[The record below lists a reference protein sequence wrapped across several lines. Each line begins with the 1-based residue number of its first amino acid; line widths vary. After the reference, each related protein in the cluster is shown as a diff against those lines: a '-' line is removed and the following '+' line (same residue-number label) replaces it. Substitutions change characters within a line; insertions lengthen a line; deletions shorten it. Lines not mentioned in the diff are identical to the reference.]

1 MADDY
6 LFKGIEAPSDSP
18 ADSFVDTVAAA
29 GGLVGAAF
37 VFSRTKRGARVLSKL
52 DPIIGQVERRL
63 SKITDDGANAI
74 TLSELEG
81 YANQALRGNFPKP
94 SSTVTADEQT
104 DILRD
109 TFNRTLNLQA
119 DAEKHLQGLYHS
131 QVIDSIATDFKDAGV
146 NQATI
151 DNMVDAINN
160 IVPSQRYDG
169 TVGFSERLKNTLRD
183 VVMDGDSEHAI
194 FDDTD
199 VALQAIQNLT
209 RKQSFEDWQSV
220 GGRGE
225 KITENFIDNQIRD
238 IGELLEKHQAKKT
251 GEIHDFALADF
262 VKQKQADAAIDNG
275 ALDVPIIS
283 RNGKRDIIDVDNA
296 LDKIRSDSRTAFLA
310 DLFENAKYNDSTKYV
325 DGEVSNT
332 PNLDKIKSEARG
344 IVGDTLFG
352 KLFGLDD
359 LSPRNQLGVD
369 VYSNVQ
375 FKLGMANFQKEGTLL
390 VRNRDKL
397 YRQDLTTGKM
407 EQMDISGYNWHS
419 ANDDIVHHSRIM
431 SQYGVQQEKTNWA
444 QLGRSEGA
452 KRLTDVD
459 GDNLYALR
467 NTNIY
472 QLSESEL
479 SALGRRAYSH
489 ARAVQS
495 IDIDLEKNTEK
506 IVLDLAAS
514 KEGIKKDTLSKIRD
528 VYHAKSES
536 AKRRILRNIYV
547 DQVDNLDLLSVVKA
561 ASDGKKINARLRD
574 DGIGIGSEALYKI
587 KSVEETI
594 NEAVVK
600 NAVDSLGKTQAEA
613 YAKIDSLNISPGE
626 KQKLK
631 DMYTLEKYKKESGI
645 NVIKDRHNFN
655 RYKQDIGSAVFK
667 KIQDTLDD
675 SPEAD
680 RILGHY
686 LGNSKDIHYD
696 YGKKGNAAAPVL
708 ARKSLDVKKIIT
720 SWNSGDLNGLMQGI
734 SDSAKG
740 LFANSKL
747 SQTTWL
753 GKITGGHLDFSNN
766 STANDLSVAG
776 STLYKMV
783 SRLSGGLNMLDPGA
797 FTGVVNNWLTRG
809 IAQFI
814 NIGHGLG
821 LHENATR
828 SSLEIIDKLLF
839 KRVLPASFL
848 YTQLDWADDT
858 FNLNENFQTG
868 LANIDLGF
876 RKFTDATGLTD
887 AFKLAKMANPMAQ
900 YISGDYRPYQSYEE
914 RLDYYQNGKD
924 PIRAGR
930 YWVWGSSNEFRG
942 SSISYWED
950 NSLKLAKSDYKTEG
964 IYGGYFNKWMHSP
977 IPTLSNP
984 LSPLIYAL
992 NPYWLEEMHSEDRP
1006 YLESGPLFESNTL
1019 QGLILNP
1026 TLGEIIK
1033 PKKKY
1038 HEDRMWF
1045 GRDVKAVMYHM
1056 NQQIQEQSQDTRYL
1070 IFQNG
1075 RLGVYDF
1082 TAFDHTTD
1090 NEYVQS
1096 SDQQYSQQA
1105 PMYASAADYVKY
1117 INPDGTVNP
1126 EVASLQPVT
1135 SGTGS
1140 AISAMNNA
1148 IYSGSS
1154 PYTNPN
1160 GMYIQQRVRRGRSKG
1175 SLEEILNN
1183 ADLYNNLMNSNGGR
1197 DYLDELQTTSRLL
1210 TGIYGYIGSSVF
1222 GRDESKFIANAGDI
1236 DSFTRQFWDAGVGGL
1251 GGETAEIGRRFLP
1264 EFSRRRRVNPLM
1276 NTMADQH
1283 AWLPEK
1289 FYMGD
1294 AYCISKNTMVE
1305 VGNLDYLA
1313 ADEVIENKSVITDH
1327 TGQNTIV
1334 NKIVCRKIELKEKV
1348 YSIKVNSLFAFNY
1361 EFSENHPLLITEST
1375 NNTTKEL
1382 SDYSLSYYNKANII
1396 LNALKRGINSKKILA
1411 DIVNISIN
1419 DVCQLW
1425 KRMAQDDL
1433 IFDYKLDKYNIYLKN
1448 YKLYDINLL
1457 KNRLS
1462 WKKAKDVKVGNYVA
1476 YPIPES
1482 KDEEIVIDLGLLIPE
1497 YISTEKY
1504 IYTSKVRNKQFIEIY
1519 EYLENNGVPTFKR
1532 GERKLLLEKMGW
1544 NDKVYENVQAKF
1556 RNKKILKRIPRKFV
1570 LTKQI
1575 CYAFGL
1581 YLAEG
1586 WNNGCW
1592 VGMAHN
1598 VNERDY
1604 AYNAFLGFKQIDPYI
1619 SFSFKRTDKTNGAY
1633 SGFGSSVIA
1642 ELLNK
1647 LFNKGAYNKKMP
1659 EFFWNAKEECV
1670 LGLLEGYICG
1680 DGCNLITK
1688 SGYGSEIEKIS
1699 VSSCNKKLLYQVR
1712 KLLLRFNIVG
1722 SINIHNKEPKKN
1734 KINKYIVTSGIAY
1747 TLSIR
1752 GKKASILSELLFGKS
1767 LLPINNKA
1775 KESSHYY
1782 INNGYLYLRIEDIKE
1797 IDTVKEVY
1805 GYQVNQNNSF
1815 CVVGF
1820 ATHNT
1825 KVING
1830 EARLPGA
1837 GYEAINQ
1844 LHPDQFASDGYGAI
1858 DRYKI
1863 LADIAPNSPEYKYW
1877 KQIVKMMNSDEAKK
1891 VLQDTEEMVKHQG
1904 KKHDFF
1910 NYKFLGKTTVSQDGH
1925 IEEVLSNGKFK
1936 IAGDD
1941 RLYQIAGVKFKE
1953 NGFMSKQQLL
1963 QVIQPGQRVTMRIDD
1978 EERTDNPDAPQA
1990 PIRAALFLNGENI
2003 SDTLREVGLAEYD
2016 MDDSSAAGAYANYNT
2031 FGRIFGSAA
2040 ELVTHAQIPILHSQF
2055 MRINDPLEEYRS
2067 DQLYGSGFAS
2077 WEDIVDTMLVP
2088 TFEQSK
2094 TSFVKDLVA
2103 DSAYRYYKGINS
2115 RALDNV
2121 SKSRLAVAKFASTY
2135 LDGPALAGEITGR
2148 FTFVGANAVE
2158 RKEKLSRAFRFA
2170 GNAFAM
2176 TTSTDDPMYATY
2188 AWGRMG
2194 YDIGSH
2200 LNLFDKF
2207 ISDESSIG
2215 RFAEHLFGSVDNKGI
2230 ESLVDF
2236 AKRTRASRML
2246 QAAAF
2251 AGTGLAIAL
2260 AKNNPITEAL
2270 GIDHVYTPD
2279 NVEKRWDTE
2288 EYFDRLRYIKYMGL
2302 YEAAKEKAKAEEG
2315 VDVDKLYQHQ
2325 EALRAEMDGDVSIT
2339 DMMASVLTSGTPS
2352 NDPLAQWI
2360 NKKFG
2365 RLSED
2370 MTTLVAGEWT
2380 EQAIMYH
2387 QVAEST
2393 VYALNKD
2400 SEYSDII
2407 RALPSTEKEY
2417 FVEFAKVTNEKQR
2430 RAILRNVSPSLAK
2443 ALRLVWYQEET
2454 ETESNE
2460 SYFTTHNLP
2469 GPLWQGWEASSNLED
2484 IKAKVIYNEGMQFA
2498 DFGIYSSTYEDPEVI
2513 NAPNIENIRNGDDP
2527 ITVRAKINTVLS
2539 GIGLTEKQIQVNPT
2553 QQDSI
2558 IDIVTNV
2565 TSVLGYKID
2574 KALSFL

>member
-37 VFSRTKRGARVLSKL
+37 AFSRTKRGARVLSKL

-94 SSTVTADEQT
+94 SSVVTADKQT
-104 DILRD
+104 DIIRD
-109 TFNRTLNLQA
+109 TANRILNLQA
-119 DAEKHLQGLYHS
+119 DAEKYSQNLYHA
-131 QVIDSIATDFKDAGV
+131 QVIDSIATDFKDVGV

-151 DNMVDAINN
+151 DNMVDAINS

-169 TVGFSERLKNTLRD
+169 SLGFSERLKNTLRD
-183 VVMDGDSEHAI
+183 VVMDGESEHAA
-194 FDDTD
+194 FNDTD
-199 VALQAIQNLT
+199 VALRAIQNLT
-209 RKQSFEDWQSV
+209 RKESLADWQSV

-225 KITENFIDNQIRD
+225 KIVDNFIENQIRD
-238 IGELLEKHQAKKT
+238 AGELLAKHQAKKT
-251 GEIHDFALADF
+251 GEVHDFALADYLKE
-262 VKQKQADAAIDNG
+262 KQVNASIDEG
-275 ALDVPIIS
+275 ALDVPIVS
-283 RNGKRDIIDVDNA
+283 RNGKRDIIDIDNA
-296 LDKIRSDSRTAFLA
+296 LDKIRSNDRTAFLA
-310 DLFENAKYNDSTKYV
+310 DLLENAKYNDSTKYV
-325 DGEVSNT
+325 DGEILNT

-344 IVGDTLFG
+344 IVGDTLVG

-369 VYSNVQ
+369 VYSNAQ

-407 EQMDISGYNWHS
+407 EEMDISGYNWQS
-419 ANDDIVHHSRIM
+419 ANDDIVHYGRLM
-431 SQYGVQQEKTNWA
+431 NQYGVQQEKTNWA

-459 GDNLYALR
+459 GNNLYALR
-467 NTNIY
+467 NIDIN

-536 AKRRILRNIYV
+536 AKRRILRDIDV
-547 DQVDNLDLLSVVKA
+547 DQVDNLDLLSVTKA
-561 ASDGKKINARLRD
+561 AHDGKKINARLRD

-587 KSVEETI
+587 KSVEETV

-631 DMYTLEKYKKESGI
+631 DMYTIEKYKKESGI

-655 RYKQDIGSAVFK
+655 RDKQDIGSAVFD
-667 KIQDTLDD
+667 KIQKTLGD

-686 LGNSKDIHYD
+686 LGNGKDIHFD
-696 YGKKGNAAAPVL
+696 FGKKGNAAAPVL

-720 SWNSGDLNGLMQGI
+720 SWNSGDLNGIMQGI

-747 SQTTWL
+747 SQTTFL

-766 STANDLSVAG
+766 TTGNDLSVAG
-776 STLYKMV
+776 AYLYKMGH
-783 SRLSGGLNMLDPGA
+783 RLSGGLNMLDPGA

-887 AFKLAKMANPMAQ
+887 AFKLAKMANPIAQ

-1082 TAFDHTTD
+1082 TAFDHPTD

-1096 SDQQYSQQA
+1096 GDQQYAPQA

-1160 GMYIQQRVRRGRSKG
+1160 GMYIQQRVRRGKPKG

-1294 AYCISKNTMVE
+1294 AY
-1305 VGNLDYLA
+1305 
-1313 ADEVIENKSVITDH
+1313 
-1327 TGQNTIV
+1327 
-1334 NKIVCRKIELKEKV
+1334 
-1348 YSIKVNSLFAFNY
+1348 
-1361 EFSENHPLLITEST
+1361 
-1375 NNTTKEL
+1375 
-1382 SDYSLSYYNKANII
+1382 
-1396 LNALKRGINSKKILA
+1396 
-1411 DIVNISIN
+1411 
-1419 DVCQLW
+1419 
-1425 KRMAQDDL
+1425 
-1433 IFDYKLDKYNIYLKN
+1433 
-1448 YKLYDINLL
+1448 
-1457 KNRLS
+1457 
-1462 WKKAKDVKVGNYVA
+1462 
-1476 YPIPES
+1476 
-1482 KDEEIVIDLGLLIPE
+1482 
-1497 YISTEKY
+1497 
-1504 IYTSKVRNKQFIEIY
+1504 
-1519 EYLENNGVPTFKR
+1519 
-1532 GERKLLLEKMGW
+1532 
-1544 NDKVYENVQAKF
+1544 
-1556 RNKKILKRIPRKFV
+1556 
-1570 LTKQI
+1570 
-1575 CYAFGL
+1575 
-1581 YLAEG
+1581 
-1586 WNNGCW
+1586 
-1592 VGMAHN
+1592 
-1598 VNERDY
+1598 
-1604 AYNAFLGFKQIDPYI
+1604 
-1619 SFSFKRTDKTNGAY
+1619 
-1633 SGFGSSVIA
+1633 
-1642 ELLNK
+1642 
-1647 LFNKGAYNKKMP
+1647 
-1659 EFFWNAKEECV
+1659 
-1670 LGLLEGYICG
+1670 
-1680 DGCNLITK
+1680 
-1688 SGYGSEIEKIS
+1688 
-1699 VSSCNKKLLYQVR
+1699 
-1712 KLLLRFNIVG
+1712 
-1722 SINIHNKEPKKN
+1722 
-1734 KINKYIVTSGIAY
+1734 
-1747 TLSIR
+1747 
-1752 GKKASILSELLFGKS
+1752 
-1767 LLPINNKA
+1767 
-1775 KESSHYY
+1775 
-1782 INNGYLYLRIEDIKE
+1782 
-1797 IDTVKEVY
+1797 
-1805 GYQVNQNNSF
+1805 
-1815 CVVGF
+1815 
-1820 ATHNT
+1820 T

-2176 TTSTDDPMYATY
+2176 ATSTDDPMYATY

-2230 ESLVDF
+2230 ESLVNF

-2270 GIDHVYTPD
+2270 GLDHVYTPD

-2370 MTTLVAGEWT
+2370 MTTLAAGEWT

-2553 QQDSI
+2553 QQDGI

>member
-37 VFSRTKRGARVLSKL
+37 AFSRTKRGARVLSKL

-94 SSTVTADEQT
+94 SSTVTADKQT
-104 DILRD
+104 DIIRD
-109 TFNRTLNLQA
+109 TANRILNLQA
-119 DAEKHLQGLYHS
+119 DAEKYSQNLYHA
-131 QVIDSIATDFKDAGV
+131 QVIDTIATDFKDAGV

-151 DNMVDAINN
+151 DNMVDAINS
-160 IVPSQRYDG
+160 IALSQRYDG
-169 TVGFSERLKNTLRD
+169 SLGFSERLKNTLRD
-183 VVMDGDSEHAI
+183 VVMDGESEHAA

-199 VALQAIQNLT
+199 VALRAIQNLT
-209 RKQSFEDWQSV
+209 RKESLADWQSV
-220 GGRGE
+220 GSRGE
-225 KITENFIDNQIRD
+225 KIVDNFIENQIRD
-238 IGELLEKHQAKKT
+238 AGELLSKHQAKKT
-251 GEIHDFALADF
+251 GEVHDFALADYLKE
-262 VKQKQADAAIDNG
+262 KQVNASIDEG
-275 ALDVPIIS
+275 ALDVPIVS
-283 RNGKRDIIDVDNA
+283 RNGKRDIIDIDNA
-296 LDKIRSDSRTAFLA
+296 LNKIRSNDRTAFLA
-310 DLFENAKYNDSTKYV
+310 DLLENAKYNDSTKYV
-325 DGEVSNT
+325 DGEILNT

-344 IVGDTLFG
+344 IVGDTLVG

-369 VYSNVQ
+369 VYSNAQ
-375 FKLGMANFQKEGTLL
+375 FKLGMANFQKESTLL

-407 EQMDISGYNWHS
+407 EEMDISGYNWQS
-419 ANDDIVHHSRIM
+419 ANDDIVHYGRLM
-431 SQYGVQQEKTNWA
+431 NQYGVQQEKTNWA

-459 GDNLYALR
+459 GNNLYALR
-467 NTNIY
+467 NIDIN

-536 AKRRILRNIYV
+536 AKRRILRDIDV
-547 DQVDNLDLLSVVKA
+547 DQVDNLDLLSVTKA
-561 ASDGKKINARLRD
+561 AHDGKKINARLRD

-587 KSVEETI
+587 KSVEETV

-631 DMYTLEKYKKESGI
+631 DMYTIEKYKKESGI

-655 RYKQDIGSAVFK
+655 RDKQDIGSAVFD
-667 KIQDTLDD
+667 KIQKTLDD

-686 LGNSKDIHYD
+686 LGNGKDIHFD
-696 YGKKGNAAAPVL
+696 FGKKGNAAAPVL

-720 SWNSGDLNGLMQGI
+720 SWNSGDLNGIMQGI

-747 SQTTWL
+747 SQTTFL

-766 STANDLSVAG
+766 TTGNDLSVAG
-776 STLYKMV
+776 AYLYKMGH
-783 SRLSGGLNMLDPGA
+783 RLSGGLNMLDPGA

-1082 TAFDHTTD
+1082 TAFDHPTA

-1096 SDQQYSQQA
+1096 GDQQYASQA

-1160 GMYIQQRVRRGRSKG
+1160 GMYIQQRVRRGRPKG

-1294 AYCISKNTMVE
+1294 AY
-1305 VGNLDYLA
+1305 
-1313 ADEVIENKSVITDH
+1313 
-1327 TGQNTIV
+1327 
-1334 NKIVCRKIELKEKV
+1334 
-1348 YSIKVNSLFAFNY
+1348 
-1361 EFSENHPLLITEST
+1361 
-1375 NNTTKEL
+1375 
-1382 SDYSLSYYNKANII
+1382 
-1396 LNALKRGINSKKILA
+1396 
-1411 DIVNISIN
+1411 
-1419 DVCQLW
+1419 
-1425 KRMAQDDL
+1425 
-1433 IFDYKLDKYNIYLKN
+1433 
-1448 YKLYDINLL
+1448 
-1457 KNRLS
+1457 
-1462 WKKAKDVKVGNYVA
+1462 
-1476 YPIPES
+1476 
-1482 KDEEIVIDLGLLIPE
+1482 
-1497 YISTEKY
+1497 
-1504 IYTSKVRNKQFIEIY
+1504 
-1519 EYLENNGVPTFKR
+1519 
-1532 GERKLLLEKMGW
+1532 
-1544 NDKVYENVQAKF
+1544 
-1556 RNKKILKRIPRKFV
+1556 
-1570 LTKQI
+1570 
-1575 CYAFGL
+1575 
-1581 YLAEG
+1581 
-1586 WNNGCW
+1586 
-1592 VGMAHN
+1592 
-1598 VNERDY
+1598 
-1604 AYNAFLGFKQIDPYI
+1604 
-1619 SFSFKRTDKTNGAY
+1619 
-1633 SGFGSSVIA
+1633 
-1642 ELLNK
+1642 
-1647 LFNKGAYNKKMP
+1647 
-1659 EFFWNAKEECV
+1659 
-1670 LGLLEGYICG
+1670 
-1680 DGCNLITK
+1680 
-1688 SGYGSEIEKIS
+1688 
-1699 VSSCNKKLLYQVR
+1699 
-1712 KLLLRFNIVG
+1712 
-1722 SINIHNKEPKKN
+1722 
-1734 KINKYIVTSGIAY
+1734 
-1747 TLSIR
+1747 
-1752 GKKASILSELLFGKS
+1752 
-1767 LLPINNKA
+1767 
-1775 KESSHYY
+1775 
-1782 INNGYLYLRIEDIKE
+1782 
-1797 IDTVKEVY
+1797 
-1805 GYQVNQNNSF
+1805 
-1815 CVVGF
+1815 
-1820 ATHNT
+1820 T

-1910 NYKFLGKTTVSQDGH
+1910 NYKFLGKTTISQDGH

-2067 DQLYGSGFAS
+2067 DQLYGSGFSS
-2077 WEDIVDTMLVP
+2077 WEDIIDTMLVP

-2115 RALDNV
+2115 RTLDNV

-2176 TTSTDDPMYATY
+2176 ATSTDDPMYATY

-2207 ISDESSIG
+2207 VSDESSIG

-2230 ESLVDF
+2230 ESLVNF

-2251 AGTGLAIAL
+2251 AGTGLAITL

-2270 GIDHVYTPD
+2270 GLDHVYTPD

-2370 MTTLVAGEWT
+2370 MTTLAAGEWT

-2553 QQDSI
+2553 QQDGI

>member
-37 VFSRTKRGARVLSKL
+37 AFSRTKRGARVLSKL

-94 SSTVTADEQT
+94 SSVVTADKQT
-104 DILRD
+104 DIIRD
-109 TFNRTLNLQA
+109 TANRILNLQA
-119 DAEKHLQGLYHS
+119 DAEKYSQNLYHA

-151 DNMVDAINN
+151 DNMVDAINS

-169 TVGFSERLKNTLRD
+169 SLGFSERLKNTLRD
-183 VVMDGDSEHAI
+183 VVMDGESEHAA
-194 FDDTD
+194 FNDTD
-199 VALQAIQNLT
+199 VALRAIQNLT
-209 RKQSFEDWQSV
+209 RKESLADWQSV

-225 KITENFIDNQIRD
+225 KIVDNFIENQIRD
-238 IGELLEKHQAKKT
+238 AGELLAKHQAKKT
-251 GEIHDFALADF
+251 GEVHDFALADYLKE
-262 VKQKQADAAIDNG
+262 KQVNASIDEG
-275 ALDVPIIS
+275 TLDVPIVS
-283 RNGKRDIIDVDNA
+283 RNGKRDIIDIDNA
-296 LDKIRSDSRTAFLA
+296 LDKIRSNDRTAFLA
-310 DLFENAKYNDSTKYV
+310 DLLENAKYNDSTKYV
-325 DGEVSNT
+325 DGEILNT

-344 IVGDTLFG
+344 IVGDTLVG

-359 LSPRNQLGVD
+359 LSPRNQLGID
-369 VYSNVQ
+369 VYSNAQ

-407 EQMDISGYNWHS
+407 EEMDISGYNWQS
-419 ANDDIVHHSRIM
+419 ANDDIVHYGRLM
-431 SQYGVQQEKTNWA
+431 NQYGVQQEKTNWA

-459 GDNLYALR
+459 GNNLYALR
-467 NTNIY
+467 NINID
-472 QLSESEL
+472 QLNESEL

-528 VYHAKSES
+528 VYNAKSES
-536 AKRRILRNIYV
+536 AKRRILRDIDV

-587 KSVEETI
+587 KSVEETV

-631 DMYTLEKYKKESGI
+631 DMYTIEKYKKESGI

-655 RYKQDIGSAVFK
+655 RDKQDIGSAVFD
-667 KIQDTLDD
+667 KIQRTLDD

-686 LGNSKDIHYD
+686 LGNGKDIHFD
-696 YGKKGNAAAPVL
+696 FGKKGNAAAPVL

-720 SWNSGDLNGLMQGI
+720 SWNSGDLNGIMQGI

-747 SQTTWL
+747 SQTTFL
-753 GKITGGHLDFSNN
+753 GKLTGGHLDFSNN
-766 STANDLSVAG
+766 TTGNDLSVAG
-776 STLYKMV
+776 AYLYKMGH
-783 SRLSGGLNMLDPGA
+783 RLSGGLNMLDPGA

-809 IAQFI
+809 IAQFV

-1082 TAFDHTTD
+1082 TAFDHPTA

-1096 SDQQYSQQA
+1096 GDQQYAPQA

-1117 INPDGTVNP
+1117 INPDGTVSP

-1160 GMYIQQRVRRGRSKG
+1160 GMYIQQRVRRGRPKG

-1276 NTMADQH
+1276 NTMAEQYP
-1283 AWLPEK
+1283 WLPEK
-1289 FYMGD
+1289 YILGD
-1294 AYCISKNTMVE
+1294 AYTKLIS
-1305 VGNLDYLA
+1305 
-1313 ADEVIENKSVITDH
+1313 
-1327 TGQNTIV
+1327 
-1334 NKIVCRKIELKEKV
+1334 
-1348 YSIKVNSLFAFNY
+1348 
-1361 EFSENHPLLITEST
+1361 
-1375 NNTTKEL
+1375 
-1382 SDYSLSYYNKANII
+1382 
-1396 LNALKRGINSKKILA
+1396 
-1411 DIVNISIN
+1411 
-1419 DVCQLW
+1419 
-1425 KRMAQDDL
+1425 
-1433 IFDYKLDKYNIYLKN
+1433 
-1448 YKLYDINLL
+1448 
-1457 KNRLS
+1457 
-1462 WKKAKDVKVGNYVA
+1462 
-1476 YPIPES
+1476 
-1482 KDEEIVIDLGLLIPE
+1482 
-1497 YISTEKY
+1497 
-1504 IYTSKVRNKQFIEIY
+1504 
-1519 EYLENNGVPTFKR
+1519 
-1532 GERKLLLEKMGW
+1532 
-1544 NDKVYENVQAKF
+1544 
-1556 RNKKILKRIPRKFV
+1556 
-1570 LTKQI
+1570 
-1575 CYAFGL
+1575 
-1581 YLAEG
+1581 
-1586 WNNGCW
+1586 
-1592 VGMAHN
+1592 
-1598 VNERDY
+1598 
-1604 AYNAFLGFKQIDPYI
+1604 
-1619 SFSFKRTDKTNGAY
+1619 
-1633 SGFGSSVIA
+1633 
-1642 ELLNK
+1642 
-1647 LFNKGAYNKKMP
+1647 
-1659 EFFWNAKEECV
+1659 
-1670 LGLLEGYICG
+1670 
-1680 DGCNLITK
+1680 
-1688 SGYGSEIEKIS
+1688 
-1699 VSSCNKKLLYQVR
+1699 
-1712 KLLLRFNIVG
+1712 
-1722 SINIHNKEPKKN
+1722 
-1734 KINKYIVTSGIAY
+1734 
-1747 TLSIR
+1747 
-1752 GKKASILSELLFGKS
+1752 
-1767 LLPINNKA
+1767 
-1775 KESSHYY
+1775 
-1782 INNGYLYLRIEDIKE
+1782 
-1797 IDTVKEVY
+1797 
-1805 GYQVNQNNSF
+1805 
-1815 CVVGF
+1815 
-1820 ATHNT
+1820 
-1825 KVING
+1825 G

-1844 LHPDQFASDGYGAI
+1844 LHPDQFGAYSAI

-2067 DQLYGSGFAS
+2067 DQLYGSGFSS
-2077 WEDIVDTMLVP
+2077 WEDIIDTMLVP

-2176 TTSTDDPMYATY
+2176 ATSTDDPMYATY

-2207 ISDESSIG
+2207 VSDESSIG

-2270 GIDHVYTPD
+2270 GLDHVYTPD

-2370 MTTLVAGEWT
+2370 MTTLAAGEWT

-2553 QQDSI
+2553 QQDGI

>member
-37 VFSRTKRGARVLSKL
+37 AFSRTKRGARVLSKL
-52 DPIIGQVERRL
+52 DPTIGQVERRL

-94 SSTVTADEQT
+94 SSVVTADKQT
-104 DILRD
+104 DIIRD
-109 TFNRTLNLQA
+109 TANRILNLQA
-119 DAEKHLQGLYHS
+119 DAEKYSQNLYHA
-131 QVIDSIATDFKDAGV
+131 QVVDSIATDFKDAGV

-151 DNMVDAINN
+151 DNMVDAINS
-160 IVPSQRYDG
+160 IAPSQRYDG
-169 TVGFSERLKNTLRD
+169 SLGFSERLKNTLRD
-183 VVMDGDSEHAI
+183 VVMDGESEHAT

-199 VALQAIQNLT
+199 VALRAIQNLE
-209 RKQSFEDWQSV
+209 RKSSLEDWQSV

-225 KITENFIDNQIRD
+225 KIVENFIENQIRD
-238 IGELLEKHQAKKT
+238 AGELLAKHQAKKT
-251 GEIHDFALADF
+251 GEIHDFALADYLKE
-262 VKQKQADAAIDNG
+262 KQVNASIDEG
-275 ALDVPIIS
+275 ALDVPIVS
-283 RNGKRDIIDVDNA
+283 RNGKRDIIDIDNA
-296 LDKIRSDSRTAFLA
+296 LDKVRSNDRTAFLA
-310 DLFENAKYNDSTKYV
+310 DLLENAKYNDSTKYV
-325 DGEVSNT
+325 DGEILNT

-344 IVGDTLFG
+344 IVGDTLVG

-369 VYSNVQ
+369 VYSNAQ

-407 EQMDISGYNWHS
+407 EEMDISGYNWQS
-419 ANDDIVHHSRIM
+419 ANDDIVHYGRLM
-431 SQYGVQQEKTNWA
+431 NQYGVQQEKTNWA

-459 GDNLYALR
+459 GNNLYALR
-467 NTNIY
+467 NIDINH
-472 QLSESEL
+472 LNESEL

-536 AKRRILRNIYV
+536 AKRRILRDIDV
-547 DQVDNLDLLSVVKA
+547 DQVDNLDLLSVTKA
-561 ASDGKKINARLRD
+561 AHDGKKINARLRD

-587 KSVEETI
+587 KSVEETV

-631 DMYTLEKYKKESGI
+631 DMYTIEKYKKESGI

-655 RYKQDIGSAVFK
+655 RDKQDIGSAVFD
-667 KIQDTLDD
+667 KIQRTLGD

-686 LGNSKDIHYD
+686 LGNGKDIHFD
-696 YGKKGNAAAPVL
+696 FGKKGNAAAPVL

-720 SWNSGDLNGLMQGI
+720 SWNSGDLDGIMQGI

-747 SQTTWL
+747 SQTTFL
-753 GKITGGHLDFSNN
+753 GKITDGHLDFSNN
-766 STANDLSVAG
+766 TTGNDLSIAG
-776 STLYKMV
+776 AYLYKMGH
-783 SRLSGGLNMLDPGA
+783 RLSGGLNMLDPGA

-809 IAQFI
+809 IAQFV

-1082 TAFDHTTD
+1082 TAFDHPTA

-1096 SDQQYSQQA
+1096 SDQQYAPQA

-1135 SGTGS
+1135 SGSGS

-1160 GMYIQQRVRRGRSKG
+1160 GMYIQQRVRRGRPKG

-1294 AYCISKNTMVE
+1294 AY
-1305 VGNLDYLA
+1305 
-1313 ADEVIENKSVITDH
+1313 
-1327 TGQNTIV
+1327 
-1334 NKIVCRKIELKEKV
+1334 
-1348 YSIKVNSLFAFNY
+1348 
-1361 EFSENHPLLITEST
+1361 
-1375 NNTTKEL
+1375 
-1382 SDYSLSYYNKANII
+1382 
-1396 LNALKRGINSKKILA
+1396 
-1411 DIVNISIN
+1411 
-1419 DVCQLW
+1419 
-1425 KRMAQDDL
+1425 
-1433 IFDYKLDKYNIYLKN
+1433 
-1448 YKLYDINLL
+1448 
-1457 KNRLS
+1457 
-1462 WKKAKDVKVGNYVA
+1462 
-1476 YPIPES
+1476 
-1482 KDEEIVIDLGLLIPE
+1482 
-1497 YISTEKY
+1497 
-1504 IYTSKVRNKQFIEIY
+1504 
-1519 EYLENNGVPTFKR
+1519 
-1532 GERKLLLEKMGW
+1532 
-1544 NDKVYENVQAKF
+1544 
-1556 RNKKILKRIPRKFV
+1556 
-1570 LTKQI
+1570 
-1575 CYAFGL
+1575 
-1581 YLAEG
+1581 
-1586 WNNGCW
+1586 
-1592 VGMAHN
+1592 
-1598 VNERDY
+1598 
-1604 AYNAFLGFKQIDPYI
+1604 
-1619 SFSFKRTDKTNGAY
+1619 
-1633 SGFGSSVIA
+1633 
-1642 ELLNK
+1642 
-1647 LFNKGAYNKKMP
+1647 
-1659 EFFWNAKEECV
+1659 
-1670 LGLLEGYICG
+1670 
-1680 DGCNLITK
+1680 
-1688 SGYGSEIEKIS
+1688 
-1699 VSSCNKKLLYQVR
+1699 
-1712 KLLLRFNIVG
+1712 
-1722 SINIHNKEPKKN
+1722 
-1734 KINKYIVTSGIAY
+1734 
-1747 TLSIR
+1747 
-1752 GKKASILSELLFGKS
+1752 
-1767 LLPINNKA
+1767 
-1775 KESSHYY
+1775 
-1782 INNGYLYLRIEDIKE
+1782 
-1797 IDTVKEVY
+1797 
-1805 GYQVNQNNSF
+1805 
-1815 CVVGF
+1815 
-1820 ATHNT
+1820 T

-1990 PIRAALFLNGENI
+1990 PIRAAVFLNGENI

-2103 DSAYRYYKGINS
+2103 DSAYRYYKGLNS
-2115 RALDNV
+2115 RALDNA

-2176 TTSTDDPMYATY
+2176 ATSTDDPMYATY

-2270 GIDHVYTPD
+2270 GLDHVYTPD

-2370 MTTLVAGEWT
+2370 MTTLAAGEWT

-2553 QQDSI
+2553 QQDGI

>member
-37 VFSRTKRGARVLSKL
+37 AFSRTKRGARVLSKL

-94 SSTVTADEQT
+94 SSVVTADKQT
-104 DILRD
+104 DIIRD

-119 DAEKHLQGLYHS
+119 DAEKYLQGLYHS
-131 QVIDSIATDFKDAGV
+131 QVIDSIATYFKDAGV

-194 FDDTD
+194 FNDTD

-238 IGELLEKHQAKKT
+238 IGELLEKHQVKKT

-275 ALDVPIIS
+275 ALDVPIVS

-296 LDKIRSDSRTAFLA
+296 LYKIRSDSRTAFLA
-310 DLFENAKYNDSTKYV
+310 NLFENAKYNDSTKYV
-325 DGEVSNT
+325 DGEVLNT

-344 IVGDTLFG
+344 IVSDTLFG
-352 KLFGLDD
+352 KLFGLND

-369 VYSNVQ
+369 VYSNAQ

-407 EQMDISGYNWHS
+407 EQIDISGYNWHS

-444 QLGRSEGA
+444 QFGRSEGA

-459 GDNLYALR
+459 GNNLYALR
-467 NTNIY
+467 NTNID

-479 SALGRRAYSH
+479 SALGRRAYSY

-536 AKRRILRNIYV
+536 AKRRILRNIDV

-587 KSVEETI
+587 KSVEETV

-655 RYKQDIGSAVFK
+655 RDKQDIGSAVFK

-720 SWNSGDLNGLMQGI
+720 SLNSGDLNGLMQGI

-797 FTGVVNNWLTRG
+797 LTGVVNNVATRTVARVLT
-809 IAQFI
+809 F
-814 NIGHGLG
+814 GHGLG
-821 LHENATR
+821 LHENASR
-828 SSLEIIDKLLF
+828 SSLELIDKLLF

-1075 RLGVYDF
+1075 RLGVYNF
-1082 TAFDHTTD
+1082 TAFDHPTD

-1096 SDQQYSQQA
+1096 GDQQYSQQA

-1140 AISAMNNA
+1140 TISAMNNA

-1160 GMYIQQRVRRGRSKG
+1160 GMYIQQRVRRGRPKG

-1222 GRDESKFIANAGDI
+1222 GRDESKFIVNAGDI

-1289 FYMGD
+1289 FFVGGD
-1294 AYCISKNTMVE
+1294 P
-1305 VGNLDYLA
+1305 
-1313 ADEVIENKSVITDH
+1313 
-1327 TGQNTIV
+1327 
-1334 NKIVCRKIELKEKV
+1334 
-1348 YSIKVNSLFAFNY
+1348 F
-1361 EFSENHPLLITEST
+1361 
-1375 NNTTKEL
+1375 
-1382 SDYSLSYYNKANII
+1382 
-1396 LNALKRGINSKKILA
+1396 
-1411 DIVNISIN
+1411 
-1419 DVCQLW
+1419 
-1425 KRMAQDDL
+1425 
-1433 IFDYKLDKYNIYLKN
+1433 
-1448 YKLYDINLL
+1448 
-1457 KNRLS
+1457 
-1462 WKKAKDVKVGNYVA
+1462 
-1476 YPIPES
+1476 
-1482 KDEEIVIDLGLLIPE
+1482 
-1497 YISTEKY
+1497 
-1504 IYTSKVRNKQFIEIY
+1504 
-1519 EYLENNGVPTFKR
+1519 
-1532 GERKLLLEKMGW
+1532 
-1544 NDKVYENVQAKF
+1544 
-1556 RNKKILKRIPRKFV
+1556 
-1570 LTKQI
+1570 
-1575 CYAFGL
+1575 
-1581 YLAEG
+1581 
-1586 WNNGCW
+1586 
-1592 VGMAHN
+1592 
-1598 VNERDY
+1598 
-1604 AYNAFLGFKQIDPYI
+1604 
-1619 SFSFKRTDKTNGAY
+1619 
-1633 SGFGSSVIA
+1633 
-1642 ELLNK
+1642 
-1647 LFNKGAYNKKMP
+1647 
-1659 EFFWNAKEECV
+1659 
-1670 LGLLEGYICG
+1670 
-1680 DGCNLITK
+1680 
-1688 SGYGSEIEKIS
+1688 
-1699 VSSCNKKLLYQVR
+1699 
-1712 KLLLRFNIVG
+1712 
-1722 SINIHNKEPKKN
+1722 
-1734 KINKYIVTSGIAY
+1734 
-1747 TLSIR
+1747 
-1752 GKKASILSELLFGKS
+1752 
-1767 LLPINNKA
+1767 
-1775 KESSHYY
+1775 
-1782 INNGYLYLRIEDIKE
+1782 
-1797 IDTVKEVY
+1797 
-1805 GYQVNQNNSF
+1805 
-1815 CVVGF
+1815 
-1820 ATHNT
+1820 T

-2031 FGRIFGSAA
+2031 FGRIFGSVA

-2067 DQLYGSGFAS
+2067 DQLYGSGFSS
-2077 WEDIVDTMLVP
+2077 WEDIIDTMLVP

-2176 TTSTDDPMYATY
+2176 ATSTDDPMYATY

-2207 ISDESSIG
+2207 VSDESSIG

-2270 GIDHVYTPD
+2270 GLDHVYTPD

-2370 MTTLVAGEWT
+2370 MTTLAAGEWT

-2553 QQDSI
+2553 QQDGI

>member
-63 SKITDDGANAI
+63 SKITDDGVNAI

-81 YANQALRGNFPKP
+81 YANQALRGNFPRP
-94 SSTVTADEQT
+94 SSVVTADKQT
-104 DILRD
+104 DIIRD
-109 TFNRTLNLQA
+109 TANRILNLQA
-119 DAEKHLQGLYHS
+119 DAEKYSQNLYHA
-131 QVIDSIATDFKDAGV
+131 QVIDTIATDFKDAGV

-151 DNMVDAINN
+151 DNMVDAINS

-169 TVGFSERLKNTLRD
+169 SLGFSERLKNTLRD
-183 VVMDGDSEHAI
+183 VVMDGESEHAA

-199 VALQAIQNLT
+199 VALRAIQNLT
-209 RKQSFEDWQSV
+209 RKESLADWQSV
-220 GGRGE
+220 GSRGE
-225 KITENFIDNQIRD
+225 KIVDNFIENQIRD
-238 IGELLEKHQAKKT
+238 AGELLSKHQAKKT
-251 GEIHDFALADF
+251 GEVHDFALADYLKE
-262 VKQKQADAAIDNG
+262 KQVNASIDEG
-275 ALDVPIIS
+275 ALDVPIVS

-296 LDKIRSDSRTAFLA
+296 LDKIRSNDRTAFLA
-310 DLFENAKYNDSTKYV
+310 DLLENAKYNDSTKYV
-325 DGEVSNT
+325 DGEVLNT
-332 PNLDKIKSEARG
+332 PNLDKIKSEAKG

-359 LSPRNQLGVD
+359 LSPRNQLGID
-369 VYSNVQ
+369 VYSNAQ

-407 EQMDISGYNWHS
+407 EEMDISGYNWQS
-419 ANDDIVHHSRIM
+419 ANDDIVHYGRLM
-431 SQYGVQQEKTNWA
+431 NQYGIQQEKTNWA

-459 GDNLYALR
+459 GNNLYALR
-467 NTNIY
+467 NIDIN

-536 AKRRILRNIYV
+536 AKRRILRDIDV

-587 KSVEETI
+587 KSVEETV

-631 DMYTLEKYKKESGI
+631 DMYTIEKYKKESGI

-655 RYKQDIGSAVFK
+655 RDKQDIGSAVFD
-667 KIQDTLDD
+667 KIQKTLDD

-686 LGNSKDIHYD
+686 LGNGKDIHFD
-696 YGKKGNAAAPVL
+696 FGKKGNAAAPVL

-720 SWNSGDLNGLMQGI
+720 SWNSGDLNGIMQGI

-747 SQTTWL
+747 SQTTFL

-766 STANDLSVAG
+766 TTGNDLSVAG
-776 STLYKMV
+776 AYLYKMGH
-783 SRLSGGLNMLDPGA
+783 RLSGGLNMLDPGA

-1082 TAFDHTTD
+1082 TAFDHPTD

-1096 SDQQYSQQA
+1096 GDQQYSQQA

-1160 GMYIQQRVRRGRSKG
+1160 GMYIQQRVRRGRPKG

-1236 DSFTRQFWDAGVGGL
+1236 DSFTRQFWDTGVGGL

-1294 AYCISKNTMVE
+1294 AY
-1305 VGNLDYLA
+1305 
-1313 ADEVIENKSVITDH
+1313 
-1327 TGQNTIV
+1327 
-1334 NKIVCRKIELKEKV
+1334 
-1348 YSIKVNSLFAFNY
+1348 
-1361 EFSENHPLLITEST
+1361 
-1375 NNTTKEL
+1375 
-1382 SDYSLSYYNKANII
+1382 
-1396 LNALKRGINSKKILA
+1396 
-1411 DIVNISIN
+1411 
-1419 DVCQLW
+1419 
-1425 KRMAQDDL
+1425 
-1433 IFDYKLDKYNIYLKN
+1433 
-1448 YKLYDINLL
+1448 
-1457 KNRLS
+1457 
-1462 WKKAKDVKVGNYVA
+1462 
-1476 YPIPES
+1476 
-1482 KDEEIVIDLGLLIPE
+1482 
-1497 YISTEKY
+1497 
-1504 IYTSKVRNKQFIEIY
+1504 
-1519 EYLENNGVPTFKR
+1519 
-1532 GERKLLLEKMGW
+1532 
-1544 NDKVYENVQAKF
+1544 
-1556 RNKKILKRIPRKFV
+1556 
-1570 LTKQI
+1570 
-1575 CYAFGL
+1575 
-1581 YLAEG
+1581 
-1586 WNNGCW
+1586 
-1592 VGMAHN
+1592 
-1598 VNERDY
+1598 
-1604 AYNAFLGFKQIDPYI
+1604 
-1619 SFSFKRTDKTNGAY
+1619 
-1633 SGFGSSVIA
+1633 
-1642 ELLNK
+1642 
-1647 LFNKGAYNKKMP
+1647 
-1659 EFFWNAKEECV
+1659 
-1670 LGLLEGYICG
+1670 
-1680 DGCNLITK
+1680 
-1688 SGYGSEIEKIS
+1688 
-1699 VSSCNKKLLYQVR
+1699 
-1712 KLLLRFNIVG
+1712 
-1722 SINIHNKEPKKN
+1722 
-1734 KINKYIVTSGIAY
+1734 
-1747 TLSIR
+1747 
-1752 GKKASILSELLFGKS
+1752 
-1767 LLPINNKA
+1767 
-1775 KESSHYY
+1775 
-1782 INNGYLYLRIEDIKE
+1782 
-1797 IDTVKEVY
+1797 
-1805 GYQVNQNNSF
+1805 
-1815 CVVGF
+1815 
-1820 ATHNT
+1820 T

-1910 NYKFLGKTTVSQDGH
+1910 NYKFLGKTTVSQEGH

-2115 RALDNV
+2115 RTLNNA

-2176 TTSTDDPMYATY
+2176 ATSTDDPMYATY

-2207 ISDESSIG
+2207 VSDESSIG

-2270 GIDHVYTPD
+2270 GFDHVYTPD

-2370 MTTLVAGEWT
+2370 MTTLAAGEWT

-2553 QQDSI
+2553 QQDGI

>member
-37 VFSRTKRGARVLSKL
+37 AFSRTKRGARVLSKL

-74 TLSELEG
+74 TLSELEE

-94 SSTVTADEQT
+94 SSTITADKQT

-238 IGELLEKHQAKKT
+238 IGDLLEKHQAKKT

-275 ALDVPIIS
+275 ALDVPIVS

-325 DGEVSNT
+325 NGEVLNT
-332 PNLDKIKSEARG
+332 PNLDKIKSEAKG

-369 VYSNVQ
+369 VYSNAQ

-407 EQMDISGYNWHS
+407 EEMDISGYNWQS
-419 ANDDIVHHSRIM
+419 ANDDIVHYGRLM
-431 SQYGVQQEKTNWA
+431 NQYGVQQEKTNWA

-459 GDNLYALR
+459 GNNLYALR
-467 NTNIY
+467 NIDIN

-536 AKRRILRNIYV
+536 AKRRILRDIDV
-547 DQVDNLDLLSVVKA
+547 DQVDNLDLLSVTKA
-561 ASDGKKINARLRD
+561 AHDGKKINARLRD

-587 KSVEETI
+587 KSVEETV

-631 DMYTLEKYKKESGI
+631 DMYTIEKYKKESGI

-655 RYKQDIGSAVFK
+655 RDKQDIGSAVFD
-667 KIQDTLDD
+667 KIQKTLDD

-686 LGNSKDIHYD
+686 LGNGKDIHFD
-696 YGKKGNAAAPVL
+696 FGKKGNAAAPVL

-720 SWNSGDLNGLMQGI
+720 SWNSGDLNGIMQGI

-747 SQTTWL
+747 SQTTFL

-766 STANDLSVAG
+766 TTGNDLSVAG
-776 STLYKMV
+776 AYLYKMGH
-783 SRLSGGLNMLDPGA
+783 RLSGGLNMLDPGA

-1082 TAFDHTTD
+1082 TAFDHPTA

-1096 SDQQYSQQA
+1096 GDQQYAPQA

-1160 GMYIQQRVRRGRSKG
+1160 GMYIQQRVRRGKPKG

-1289 FYMGD
+1289 FFVGGD
-1294 AYCISKNTMVE
+1294 PFT
-1305 VGNLDYLA
+1305 
-1313 ADEVIENKSVITDH
+1313 
-1327 TGQNTIV
+1327 
-1334 NKIVCRKIELKEKV
+1334 KI
-1348 YSIKVNSLFAFNY
+1348 
-1361 EFSENHPLLITEST
+1361 
-1375 NNTTKEL
+1375 
-1382 SDYSLSYYNKANII
+1382 
-1396 LNALKRGINSKKILA
+1396 
-1411 DIVNISIN
+1411 
-1419 DVCQLW
+1419 
-1425 KRMAQDDL
+1425 
-1433 IFDYKLDKYNIYLKN
+1433 
-1448 YKLYDINLL
+1448 
-1457 KNRLS
+1457 
-1462 WKKAKDVKVGNYVA
+1462 
-1476 YPIPES
+1476 
-1482 KDEEIVIDLGLLIPE
+1482 
-1497 YISTEKY
+1497 
-1504 IYTSKVRNKQFIEIY
+1504 
-1519 EYLENNGVPTFKR
+1519 
-1532 GERKLLLEKMGW
+1532 
-1544 NDKVYENVQAKF
+1544 
-1556 RNKKILKRIPRKFV
+1556 
-1570 LTKQI
+1570 
-1575 CYAFGL
+1575 
-1581 YLAEG
+1581 
-1586 WNNGCW
+1586 
-1592 VGMAHN
+1592 
-1598 VNERDY
+1598 
-1604 AYNAFLGFKQIDPYI
+1604 
-1619 SFSFKRTDKTNGAY
+1619 
-1633 SGFGSSVIA
+1633 
-1642 ELLNK
+1642 
-1647 LFNKGAYNKKMP
+1647 
-1659 EFFWNAKEECV
+1659 
-1670 LGLLEGYICG
+1670 
-1680 DGCNLITK
+1680 
-1688 SGYGSEIEKIS
+1688 
-1699 VSSCNKKLLYQVR
+1699 
-1712 KLLLRFNIVG
+1712 
-1722 SINIHNKEPKKN
+1722 
-1734 KINKYIVTSGIAY
+1734 
-1747 TLSIR
+1747 
-1752 GKKASILSELLFGKS
+1752 
-1767 LLPINNKA
+1767 
-1775 KESSHYY
+1775 
-1782 INNGYLYLRIEDIKE
+1782 
-1797 IDTVKEVY
+1797 
-1805 GYQVNQNNSF
+1805 
-1815 CVVGF
+1815 
-1820 ATHNT
+1820 
-1825 KVING
+1825 ING

-1863 LADIAPNSPEYKYW
+1863 LADIAPNSAEYKYW

-2176 TTSTDDPMYATY
+2176 ATSTDDPMYATY

-2236 AKRTRASRML
+2236 AKRTRVSRML

-2270 GIDHVYTPD
+2270 GLDHVYTPD

-2370 MTTLVAGEWT
+2370 MTTLAAGEWT

-2553 QQDSI
+2553 QQDGI

>member
-37 VFSRTKRGARVLSKL
+37 AFSRTKRGARVLSKL

-94 SSTVTADEQT
+94 SSVVTADKQT
-104 DILRD
+104 DIIRD
-109 TFNRTLNLQA
+109 TANRILNLQA
-119 DAEKHLQGLYHS
+119 DAEKYSQNLYHA
-131 QVIDSIATDFKDAGV
+131 QVVDSIATDFKDAGV

-151 DNMVDAINN
+151 DNMVDAINS
-160 IVPSQRYDG
+160 IAPSQRYDG
-169 TVGFSERLKNTLRD
+169 SLGFSERLKNTLRD
-183 VVMDGDSEHAI
+183 VVMDGESEHAA
-194 FDDTD
+194 FNDTD
-199 VALQAIQNLT
+199 VALRAIQNLT
-209 RKQSFEDWQSV
+209 RKESLADWQSV

-225 KITENFIDNQIRD
+225 KIVDNFIENQIRD
-238 IGELLEKHQAKKT
+238 AGELLSKHQAKKT

-262 VKQKQADAAIDNG
+262 VKQKQVNASIDEG
-275 ALDVPIIS
+275 ALDVPIVS
-283 RNGKRDIIDVDNA
+283 RNGKRDIIDIDNA
-296 LDKIRSDSRTAFLA
+296 LDKIRSNDRTAFLA
-310 DLFENAKYNDSTKYV
+310 DLLENAKYNDSTKYV
-325 DGEVSNT
+325 DGEVLNT

-369 VYSNVQ
+369 VYSNAQ

-407 EQMDISGYNWHS
+407 EEMDISGYNWHS

-459 GDNLYALR
+459 GNNLYALR
-467 NTNIY
+467 NTNID

-536 AKRRILRNIYV
+536 AKRRILRNIDV

-587 KSVEETI
+587 KSVEETV

-655 RYKQDIGSAVFK
+655 RDKQDIGSAVFK

-686 LGNSKDIHYD
+686 LGSSKDIHYD
-696 YGKKGNAAAPVL
+696 YSKKGNAAAPVL

-797 FTGVVNNWLTRG
+797 LTGVVNNVATRTVARVLT
-809 IAQFI
+809 F
-814 NIGHGLG
+814 GHGLG
-821 LHENATR
+821 LHENASR
-828 SSLEIIDKLLF
+828 SSLELIDKLLF

-1082 TAFDHTTD
+1082 TAFDHPTA

-1096 SDQQYSQQA
+1096 GDQQYAPQA

-1135 SGTGS
+1135 SGTDS

-1160 GMYIQQRVRRGRSKG
+1160 GMYIQQRVRRGRPKG

-1294 AYCISKNTMVE
+1294 AY
-1305 VGNLDYLA
+1305 
-1313 ADEVIENKSVITDH
+1313 
-1327 TGQNTIV
+1327 
-1334 NKIVCRKIELKEKV
+1334 
-1348 YSIKVNSLFAFNY
+1348 
-1361 EFSENHPLLITEST
+1361 
-1375 NNTTKEL
+1375 
-1382 SDYSLSYYNKANII
+1382 
-1396 LNALKRGINSKKILA
+1396 
-1411 DIVNISIN
+1411 
-1419 DVCQLW
+1419 
-1425 KRMAQDDL
+1425 
-1433 IFDYKLDKYNIYLKN
+1433 
-1448 YKLYDINLL
+1448 
-1457 KNRLS
+1457 
-1462 WKKAKDVKVGNYVA
+1462 
-1476 YPIPES
+1476 
-1482 KDEEIVIDLGLLIPE
+1482 
-1497 YISTEKY
+1497 
-1504 IYTSKVRNKQFIEIY
+1504 
-1519 EYLENNGVPTFKR
+1519 
-1532 GERKLLLEKMGW
+1532 
-1544 NDKVYENVQAKF
+1544 
-1556 RNKKILKRIPRKFV
+1556 
-1570 LTKQI
+1570 
-1575 CYAFGL
+1575 
-1581 YLAEG
+1581 
-1586 WNNGCW
+1586 
-1592 VGMAHN
+1592 
-1598 VNERDY
+1598 
-1604 AYNAFLGFKQIDPYI
+1604 
-1619 SFSFKRTDKTNGAY
+1619 
-1633 SGFGSSVIA
+1633 
-1642 ELLNK
+1642 
-1647 LFNKGAYNKKMP
+1647 
-1659 EFFWNAKEECV
+1659 
-1670 LGLLEGYICG
+1670 
-1680 DGCNLITK
+1680 
-1688 SGYGSEIEKIS
+1688 
-1699 VSSCNKKLLYQVR
+1699 
-1712 KLLLRFNIVG
+1712 
-1722 SINIHNKEPKKN
+1722 
-1734 KINKYIVTSGIAY
+1734 
-1747 TLSIR
+1747 
-1752 GKKASILSELLFGKS
+1752 
-1767 LLPINNKA
+1767 
-1775 KESSHYY
+1775 
-1782 INNGYLYLRIEDIKE
+1782 
-1797 IDTVKEVY
+1797 
-1805 GYQVNQNNSF
+1805 
-1815 CVVGF
+1815 
-1820 ATHNT
+1820 T

-1863 LADIAPNSPEYKYW
+1863 LADIAPNSAEYKYW

-2067 DQLYGSGFAS
+2067 DQLYGSGFSS
-2077 WEDIVDTMLVP
+2077 WEDIIDTMLVP

-2115 RALDNV
+2115 RTLDNV

-2176 TTSTDDPMYATY
+2176 ATSTDDPMYATY

-2207 ISDESSIG
+2207 VSDESSIG

-2270 GIDHVYTPD
+2270 GLDHVYTPD

-2370 MTTLVAGEWT
+2370 MTTLAAGEWT

-2553 QQDSI
+2553 QQDGI

>member
-37 VFSRTKRGARVLSKL
+37 AFSRTKRGARFLSKL
-52 DPIIGQVERRL
+52 DPIIGQVERRP

-81 YANQALRGNFPKP
+81 YVNQALRGNFSKP
-94 SSTVTADEQT
+94 SSTVTADKQT

-275 ALDVPIIS
+275 ALDVPIVS

-325 DGEVSNT
+325 DGEVLNT

-369 VYSNVQ
+369 VYSNAQ

-407 EQMDISGYNWHS
+407 EQMDISGYNWQS
-419 ANDDIVHHSRIM
+419 ANDDIVHYGRLM
-431 SQYGVQQEKTNWA
+431 NQYGVQQEKTNWA

-459 GDNLYALR
+459 GNNLYALR
-467 NTNIY
+467 NININ

-506 IVLDLAAS
+506 IVLDLAVS

-536 AKRRILRNIYV
+536 AKRRILRDIDV
-547 DQVDNLDLLSVVKA
+547 DQVDNLDLLSVTKA
-561 ASDGKKINARLRD
+561 AHDGKKINARLRD

-587 KSVEETI
+587 KSVEETV

-631 DMYTLEKYKKESGI
+631 DMYTIEKYKKESGI

-655 RYKQDIGSAVFK
+655 RDKQDIGSAVFD
-667 KIQDTLDD
+667 KIQKTLDD

-686 LGNSKDIHYD
+686 LGNGKDIHFD
-696 YGKKGNAAAPVL
+696 FGKKGNAAAPVL

-720 SWNSGDLNGLMQGI
+720 SWNSGDLNGIMQGI

-747 SQTTWL
+747 SQTTFL

-766 STANDLSVAG
+766 TTGNDLSVAG
-776 STLYKMV
+776 AYLYKMGH
-783 SRLSGGLNMLDPGA
+783 RLNGGLNMLDPGA

-821 LHENATR
+821 LYENATR

-1082 TAFDHTTD
+1082 IAFDHPTA

-1096 SDQQYSQQA
+1096 GDQQYASQA

-1160 GMYIQQRVRRGRSKG
+1160 GMYIQQRVRRGRPKG

-1276 NTMADQH
+1276 NDA
-1283 AWLPEK
+1283 AEKYPWLPEK
-1289 FYMGD
+1289 FYTGD
-1294 AYCISKNTMVE
+1294 LMT
-1305 VGNLDYLA
+1305 
-1313 ADEVIENKSVITDH
+1313 
-1327 TGQNTIV
+1327 
-1334 NKIVCRKIELKEKV
+1334 KI
-1348 YSIKVNSLFAFNY
+1348 
-1361 EFSENHPLLITEST
+1361 
-1375 NNTTKEL
+1375 
-1382 SDYSLSYYNKANII
+1382 
-1396 LNALKRGINSKKILA
+1396 
-1411 DIVNISIN
+1411 
-1419 DVCQLW
+1419 
-1425 KRMAQDDL
+1425 
-1433 IFDYKLDKYNIYLKN
+1433 
-1448 YKLYDINLL
+1448 
-1457 KNRLS
+1457 
-1462 WKKAKDVKVGNYVA
+1462 
-1476 YPIPES
+1476 
-1482 KDEEIVIDLGLLIPE
+1482 
-1497 YISTEKY
+1497 
-1504 IYTSKVRNKQFIEIY
+1504 
-1519 EYLENNGVPTFKR
+1519 
-1532 GERKLLLEKMGW
+1532 
-1544 NDKVYENVQAKF
+1544 
-1556 RNKKILKRIPRKFV
+1556 
-1570 LTKQI
+1570 
-1575 CYAFGL
+1575 
-1581 YLAEG
+1581 
-1586 WNNGCW
+1586 
-1592 VGMAHN
+1592 
-1598 VNERDY
+1598 
-1604 AYNAFLGFKQIDPYI
+1604 
-1619 SFSFKRTDKTNGAY
+1619 
-1633 SGFGSSVIA
+1633 
-1642 ELLNK
+1642 
-1647 LFNKGAYNKKMP
+1647 
-1659 EFFWNAKEECV
+1659 
-1670 LGLLEGYICG
+1670 
-1680 DGCNLITK
+1680 
-1688 SGYGSEIEKIS
+1688 
-1699 VSSCNKKLLYQVR
+1699 
-1712 KLLLRFNIVG
+1712 
-1722 SINIHNKEPKKN
+1722 
-1734 KINKYIVTSGIAY
+1734 
-1747 TLSIR
+1747 
-1752 GKKASILSELLFGKS
+1752 
-1767 LLPINNKA
+1767 
-1775 KESSHYY
+1775 
-1782 INNGYLYLRIEDIKE
+1782 
-1797 IDTVKEVY
+1797 
-1805 GYQVNQNNSF
+1805 
-1815 CVVGF
+1815 
-1820 ATHNT
+1820 
-1825 KVING
+1825 ING

-1844 LHPDQFASDGYGAI
+1844 LHPDQFGAYGAI

-2067 DQLYGSGFAS
+2067 DQLYGSGFSS
-2077 WEDIVDTMLVP
+2077 WEDIIDTMLVP

-2176 TTSTDDPMYATY
+2176 ATSTDDPMYATY

-2207 ISDESSIG
+2207 VSDESSIG

-2270 GIDHVYTPD
+2270 GLDHVYTPD

-2370 MTTLVAGEWT
+2370 MTTLAAGEWT

-2443 ALRLVWYQEET
+2443 ALKLVWYQEET

-2553 QQDSI
+2553 QQDGI

>member
-94 SSTVTADEQT
+94 SSTVTADKQT

-275 ALDVPIIS
+275 ALDVPIVS

-325 DGEVSNT
+325 DGEVLNT

-369 VYSNVQ
+369 VYSNAQ

-407 EQMDISGYNWHS
+407 EEMDISGYNWQS
-419 ANDDIVHHSRIM
+419 ANDDIVHYGRLM
-431 SQYGVQQEKTNWA
+431 NQYGVQQEKTNWA

-459 GDNLYALR
+459 GNNLYALR
-467 NTNIY
+467 NIDIN

-536 AKRRILRNIYV
+536 AKRRILRDIDV
-547 DQVDNLDLLSVVKA
+547 DQVDNLDLLSVTKA
-561 ASDGKKINARLRD
+561 AHDGKKINARLRD

-587 KSVEETI
+587 KSVEETV

-631 DMYTLEKYKKESGI
+631 DMYTIEKYKKESGI

-655 RYKQDIGSAVFK
+655 RDKQDIGSAVFD
-667 KIQDTLDD
+667 KIQKTLDD

-686 LGNSKDIHYD
+686 LGNGKDIYFD
-696 YGKKGNAAAPVL
+696 FGKKGNAAAPVL

-720 SWNSGDLNGLMQGI
+720 SWNSGDLNGIMQGI

-747 SQTTWL
+747 SQTTFL

-766 STANDLSVAG
+766 TTGNDLSVAG
-776 STLYKMV
+776 AYLYKMGH
-783 SRLSGGLNMLDPGA
+783 RLSGGLNMLDPGA

-1082 TAFDHTTD
+1082 TAFDHPTD

-1096 SDQQYSQQA
+1096 GDQQYAPQA

-1160 GMYIQQRVRRGRSKG
+1160 GMYIQQRVRRGRPKG

-1294 AYCISKNTMVE
+1294 AY
-1305 VGNLDYLA
+1305 
-1313 ADEVIENKSVITDH
+1313 
-1327 TGQNTIV
+1327 
-1334 NKIVCRKIELKEKV
+1334 
-1348 YSIKVNSLFAFNY
+1348 
-1361 EFSENHPLLITEST
+1361 
-1375 NNTTKEL
+1375 
-1382 SDYSLSYYNKANII
+1382 
-1396 LNALKRGINSKKILA
+1396 
-1411 DIVNISIN
+1411 
-1419 DVCQLW
+1419 
-1425 KRMAQDDL
+1425 
-1433 IFDYKLDKYNIYLKN
+1433 
-1448 YKLYDINLL
+1448 
-1457 KNRLS
+1457 
-1462 WKKAKDVKVGNYVA
+1462 
-1476 YPIPES
+1476 
-1482 KDEEIVIDLGLLIPE
+1482 
-1497 YISTEKY
+1497 
-1504 IYTSKVRNKQFIEIY
+1504 
-1519 EYLENNGVPTFKR
+1519 
-1532 GERKLLLEKMGW
+1532 
-1544 NDKVYENVQAKF
+1544 
-1556 RNKKILKRIPRKFV
+1556 
-1570 LTKQI
+1570 
-1575 CYAFGL
+1575 
-1581 YLAEG
+1581 
-1586 WNNGCW
+1586 
-1592 VGMAHN
+1592 
-1598 VNERDY
+1598 
-1604 AYNAFLGFKQIDPYI
+1604 
-1619 SFSFKRTDKTNGAY
+1619 
-1633 SGFGSSVIA
+1633 
-1642 ELLNK
+1642 
-1647 LFNKGAYNKKMP
+1647 
-1659 EFFWNAKEECV
+1659 
-1670 LGLLEGYICG
+1670 
-1680 DGCNLITK
+1680 
-1688 SGYGSEIEKIS
+1688 
-1699 VSSCNKKLLYQVR
+1699 
-1712 KLLLRFNIVG
+1712 
-1722 SINIHNKEPKKN
+1722 
-1734 KINKYIVTSGIAY
+1734 
-1747 TLSIR
+1747 
-1752 GKKASILSELLFGKS
+1752 
-1767 LLPINNKA
+1767 
-1775 KESSHYY
+1775 
-1782 INNGYLYLRIEDIKE
+1782 
-1797 IDTVKEVY
+1797 
-1805 GYQVNQNNSF
+1805 
-1815 CVVGF
+1815 
-1820 ATHNT
+1820 T

-2170 GNAFAM
+2170 GNAFVMA
-2176 TTSTDDPMYATY
+2176 TSTDDPMYATY

-2207 ISDESSIG
+2207 VSDESSIG

-2230 ESLVDF
+2230 ESLVNF

-2270 GIDHVYTPD
+2270 GLDHVYTPD

-2370 MTTLVAGEWT
+2370 MTTLAAGEWT

-2553 QQDSI
+2553 QQDGI

>member
-37 VFSRTKRGARVLSKL
+37 AFSRTKRGARVLSKL

-81 YANQALRGNFPKP
+81 YANQALRGNFPRP
-94 SSTVTADEQT
+94 SSVVTADKQT
-104 DILRD
+104 DIIRD
-109 TFNRTLNLQA
+109 TANRILNLQA
-119 DAEKHLQGLYHS
+119 DAEKYSQNLYHA
-131 QVIDSIATDFKDAGV
+131 QVIDTIATDFKDAGV

-151 DNMVDAINN
+151 DNIVDAINS
-160 IVPSQRYDG
+160 IVPSQRYEG
-169 TVGFSERLKNTLRD
+169 SLGFSERLKNTLRD
-183 VVMDGDSEHAI
+183 VVIDGESEHAA
-194 FDDTD
+194 FNDTD
-199 VALQAIQNLT
+199 VALRAIQNLT
-209 RKQSFEDWQSV
+209 RKESLADWQSV
-220 GGRGE
+220 GSRGE
-225 KITENFIDNQIRD
+225 KIVDNFIENQIRD
-238 IGELLEKHQAKKT
+238 AGELLSKHQAKKT
-251 GEIHDFALADF
+251 GEVHDFALADYLKE
-262 VKQKQADAAIDNG
+262 KQVNASIDEG
-275 ALDVPIIS
+275 ALDVPIVS
-283 RNGKRDIIDVDNA
+283 RNGKRDIIDIDNA
-296 LDKIRSDSRTAFLA
+296 LDKIRNNDRTAFLA
-310 DLFENAKYNDSTKYV
+310 DLLENAKYNDSTKYV
-325 DGEVSNT
+325 DGEILNT

-344 IVGDTLFG
+344 IVGDTLVG

-369 VYSNVQ
+369 VYSNAQ

-407 EQMDISGYNWHS
+407 EEMDISGYNWQS
-419 ANDDIVHHSRIM
+419 ANDDIVHYGRLM
-431 SQYGVQQEKTNWA
+431 NQYGVQQEKTNWA

-459 GDNLYALR
+459 GNNLYALR
-467 NTNIY
+467 NIDIN

-506 IVLDLAAS
+506 IVLNLAAS

-536 AKRRILRNIYV
+536 AKRRILRDIDV
-547 DQVDNLDLLSVVKA
+547 DQVDNLDLLSVTKA
-561 ASDGKKINARLRD
+561 ANDGKKINARLRD

-587 KSVEETI
+587 KSVEETV

-631 DMYTLEKYKKESGI
+631 DMYTIEKYKKESGI

-655 RYKQDIGSAVFK
+655 RDKQDIGSAVFD
-667 KIQDTLDD
+667 KIQKTLDD

-680 RILGHY
+680 KILGHY
-686 LGNSKDIHYD
+686 LGNGKDIHFD
-696 YGKKGNAAAPVL
+696 FGKKGNAAAPVL

-720 SWNSGDLNGLMQGI
+720 SWNSGDLNGIMQGI
-734 SDSAKG
+734 SDFAKG

-747 SQTTWL
+747 SQTTFL

-766 STANDLSVAG
+766 TTGNDLSVAG
-776 STLYKMV
+776 AYLYKMGH
-783 SRLSGGLNMLDPGA
+783 RLSGGLNMLDPGA

-1082 TAFDHTTD
+1082 TAFDHPTD

-1096 SDQQYSQQA
+1096 GDQQYAPQA

-1126 EVASLQPVT
+1126 EVANLQPVT
-1135 SGTGS
+1135 SGSGS

-1160 GMYIQQRVRRGRSKG
+1160 GMYIQQRVRRGRPKG

-1276 NTMADQH
+1276 NTMAEQH

-1289 FYMGD
+1289 FFVGGD
-1294 AYCISKNTMVE
+1294 PFT
-1305 VGNLDYLA
+1305 
-1313 ADEVIENKSVITDH
+1313 
-1327 TGQNTIV
+1327 
-1334 NKIVCRKIELKEKV
+1334 KI
-1348 YSIKVNSLFAFNY
+1348 
-1361 EFSENHPLLITEST
+1361 
-1375 NNTTKEL
+1375 
-1382 SDYSLSYYNKANII
+1382 
-1396 LNALKRGINSKKILA
+1396 
-1411 DIVNISIN
+1411 
-1419 DVCQLW
+1419 
-1425 KRMAQDDL
+1425 
-1433 IFDYKLDKYNIYLKN
+1433 
-1448 YKLYDINLL
+1448 
-1457 KNRLS
+1457 
-1462 WKKAKDVKVGNYVA
+1462 
-1476 YPIPES
+1476 
-1482 KDEEIVIDLGLLIPE
+1482 
-1497 YISTEKY
+1497 
-1504 IYTSKVRNKQFIEIY
+1504 
-1519 EYLENNGVPTFKR
+1519 
-1532 GERKLLLEKMGW
+1532 
-1544 NDKVYENVQAKF
+1544 
-1556 RNKKILKRIPRKFV
+1556 
-1570 LTKQI
+1570 
-1575 CYAFGL
+1575 
-1581 YLAEG
+1581 
-1586 WNNGCW
+1586 
-1592 VGMAHN
+1592 
-1598 VNERDY
+1598 
-1604 AYNAFLGFKQIDPYI
+1604 
-1619 SFSFKRTDKTNGAY
+1619 
-1633 SGFGSSVIA
+1633 
-1642 ELLNK
+1642 
-1647 LFNKGAYNKKMP
+1647 
-1659 EFFWNAKEECV
+1659 
-1670 LGLLEGYICG
+1670 
-1680 DGCNLITK
+1680 
-1688 SGYGSEIEKIS
+1688 
-1699 VSSCNKKLLYQVR
+1699 
-1712 KLLLRFNIVG
+1712 
-1722 SINIHNKEPKKN
+1722 
-1734 KINKYIVTSGIAY
+1734 
-1747 TLSIR
+1747 
-1752 GKKASILSELLFGKS
+1752 
-1767 LLPINNKA
+1767 
-1775 KESSHYY
+1775 
-1782 INNGYLYLRIEDIKE
+1782 
-1797 IDTVKEVY
+1797 
-1805 GYQVNQNNSF
+1805 
-1815 CVVGF
+1815 
-1820 ATHNT
+1820 
-1825 KVING
+1825 ING

-2040 ELVTHAQIPILHSQF
+2040 ELLTHAQIPILHSQF

-2176 TTSTDDPMYATY
+2176 ATSTDDPMYATY

-2200 LNLFDKF
+2200 LNLFDKL

-2270 GIDHVYTPD
+2270 GFDHVYTPD

-2370 MTTLVAGEWT
+2370 MTTLAAGEWT

-2553 QQDSI
+2553 QQDGI

>member
-37 VFSRTKRGARVLSKL
+37 AFSRTKRGARVLSKL

-81 YANQALRGNFPKP
+81 YANQALRGNFPRP
-94 SSTVTADEQT
+94 SSIVTADKQT
-104 DILRD
+104 DIIRD
-109 TFNRTLNLQA
+109 TANRILNLQA
-119 DAEKHLQGLYHS
+119 DAEKYSQNLYNA
-131 QVIDSIATDFKDAGV
+131 QVIDTIATDFKDAGV

-151 DNMVDAINN
+151 NNMVDAINS
-160 IVPSQRYDG
+160 IAPSQRYDG
-169 TVGFSERLKNTLRD
+169 SLGFSERLKNTLRD
-183 VVMDGDSEHAI
+183 VVMDGESEHAA
-194 FDDTD
+194 FNDTD
-199 VALQAIQNLT
+199 VALRAIQNLT
-209 RKQSFEDWQSV
+209 RKESLADWQSV
-220 GGRGE
+220 GSRGE
-225 KITENFIDNQIRD
+225 KIVDNFIENQIRD
-238 IGELLEKHQAKKT
+238 AGELLSKHQAKKT
-251 GEIHDFALADF
+251 GEVHDFALADYLKE
-262 VKQKQADAAIDNG
+262 KQVNASIDEG
-275 ALDVPIIS
+275 ALDVPIVS
-283 RNGKRDIIDVDNA
+283 RNGKRDIIDIDNA
-296 LDKIRSDSRTAFLA
+296 LDKIRSNDRTAFLA
-310 DLFENAKYNDSTKYV
+310 DLLENAKYNDSTKYV
-325 DGEVSNT
+325 DGEILNT

-344 IVGDTLFG
+344 IVGDTLVG

-369 VYSNVQ
+369 VYSNAQ

-407 EQMDISGYNWHS
+407 EEMDISGYNWQS
-419 ANDDIVHHSRIM
+419 ANDDIVHYGRLM
-431 SQYGVQQEKTNWA
+431 NQYGVQQEKTNWA

-459 GDNLYALR
+459 GNNLYALR
-467 NTNIY
+467 NIDIN

-536 AKRRILRNIYV
+536 AKRRILRDIDV

-561 ASDGKKINARLRD
+561 ASDDKKINARLRD

-587 KSVEETI
+587 KSVEETV

-631 DMYTLEKYKKESGI
+631 DMYTIEKYKKESGI
-645 NVIKDRHNFN
+645 NVIKDRHSFN
-655 RYKQDIGSAVFK
+655 RDKQDIGSAVFD
-667 KIQDTLDD
+667 KIQKTLDD

-686 LGNSKDIHYD
+686 LGNGKDIHFD
-696 YGKKGNAAAPVL
+696 FGKKGNAAAPVL

-720 SWNSGDLNGLMQGI
+720 SWNSGDLDGIMQGI

-747 SQTTWL
+747 SQTTFL

-766 STANDLSVAG
+766 TTGNDLSVAG
-776 STLYKMV
+776 AYLYKMGH
-783 SRLSGGLNMLDPGA
+783 RLSGGLNMLDPGA

-1082 TAFDHTTD
+1082 TAFDHPTD

-1096 SDQQYSQQA
+1096 GDQQYSQQA

-1160 GMYIQQRVRRGRSKG
+1160 GMYIQQRVRRGRPKG

-1294 AYCISKNTMVE
+1294 AYT
-1305 VGNLDYLA
+1305 
-1313 ADEVIENKSVITDH
+1313 
-1327 TGQNTIV
+1327 
-1334 NKIVCRKIELKEKV
+1334 KI
-1348 YSIKVNSLFAFNY
+1348 
-1361 EFSENHPLLITEST
+1361 
-1375 NNTTKEL
+1375 
-1382 SDYSLSYYNKANII
+1382 
-1396 LNALKRGINSKKILA
+1396 
-1411 DIVNISIN
+1411 
-1419 DVCQLW
+1419 
-1425 KRMAQDDL
+1425 
-1433 IFDYKLDKYNIYLKN
+1433 
-1448 YKLYDINLL
+1448 
-1457 KNRLS
+1457 
-1462 WKKAKDVKVGNYVA
+1462 
-1476 YPIPES
+1476 
-1482 KDEEIVIDLGLLIPE
+1482 
-1497 YISTEKY
+1497 
-1504 IYTSKVRNKQFIEIY
+1504 
-1519 EYLENNGVPTFKR
+1519 
-1532 GERKLLLEKMGW
+1532 
-1544 NDKVYENVQAKF
+1544 
-1556 RNKKILKRIPRKFV
+1556 
-1570 LTKQI
+1570 
-1575 CYAFGL
+1575 
-1581 YLAEG
+1581 
-1586 WNNGCW
+1586 
-1592 VGMAHN
+1592 
-1598 VNERDY
+1598 
-1604 AYNAFLGFKQIDPYI
+1604 
-1619 SFSFKRTDKTNGAY
+1619 
-1633 SGFGSSVIA
+1633 
-1642 ELLNK
+1642 
-1647 LFNKGAYNKKMP
+1647 
-1659 EFFWNAKEECV
+1659 
-1670 LGLLEGYICG
+1670 
-1680 DGCNLITK
+1680 
-1688 SGYGSEIEKIS
+1688 
-1699 VSSCNKKLLYQVR
+1699 
-1712 KLLLRFNIVG
+1712 
-1722 SINIHNKEPKKN
+1722 
-1734 KINKYIVTSGIAY
+1734 
-1747 TLSIR
+1747 
-1752 GKKASILSELLFGKS
+1752 
-1767 LLPINNKA
+1767 
-1775 KESSHYY
+1775 
-1782 INNGYLYLRIEDIKE
+1782 
-1797 IDTVKEVY
+1797 
-1805 GYQVNQNNSF
+1805 
-1815 CVVGF
+1815 
-1820 ATHNT
+1820 
-1825 KVING
+1825 ING

-2115 RALDNV
+2115 RTLDNV

-2176 TTSTDDPMYATY
+2176 ATSTDDPMYATY

-2207 ISDESSIG
+2207 VSDESSIG

-2270 GIDHVYTPD
+2270 GLDHVYTPD

-2370 MTTLVAGEWT
+2370 MTTLAAGEWT

-2553 QQDSI
+2553 QQDGI

>member
-81 YANQALRGNFPKP
+81 YANQALRGNYPRP
-94 SSTVTADEQT
+94 SSVVTADKQT
-104 DILRD
+104 DIIRD
-109 TFNRTLNLQA
+109 TANRILNLQA
-119 DAEKHLQGLYHS
+119 DAEKYSQNLYHA
-131 QVIDSIATDFKDAGV
+131 QVIDTIATDFKDAGV

-151 DNMVDAINN
+151 DNMVDAINS
-160 IVPSQRYDG
+160 IAPSQRYDG
-169 TVGFSERLKNTLRD
+169 SLGFSERLKNTLRD
-183 VVMDGDSEHAI
+183 VVMDGESEHAA

-199 VALQAIQNLT
+199 VALRAIQNLT
-209 RKQSFEDWQSV
+209 RKESFADWQSV
-220 GGRGE
+220 GSRGE
-225 KITENFIDNQIRD
+225 KIVDNFIENQIRD
-238 IGELLEKHQAKKT
+238 AGELLSKHQAKKT
-251 GEIHDFALADF
+251 GEVHDFALADYLKE
-262 VKQKQADAAIDNG
+262 KQVNASIDEG
-275 ALDVPIIS
+275 ALDVPIVS
-283 RNGKRDIIDVDNA
+283 RNGKRDIIDIDNA
-296 LDKIRSDSRTAFLA
+296 LDKIRSNDRTAFLA
-310 DLFENAKYNDSTKYV
+310 DLLENAKYNDSTKYV
-325 DGEVSNT
+325 DGEILNT

-344 IVGDTLFG
+344 IVGDTLVG

-369 VYSNVQ
+369 VYSNAQ
-375 FKLGMANFQKEGTLL
+375 FKLGIANFQKEDTLL

-407 EQMDISGYNWHS
+407 EEMDISGYNWQS
-419 ANDDIVHHSRIM
+419 ANDDIVHYGRLM
-431 SQYGVQQEKTNWA
+431 NQYGVQQEKTNWA

-459 GDNLYALR
+459 GNNLYALR
-467 NTNIY
+467 NIDIN

-536 AKRRILRNIYV
+536 AKRRILRDIDV
-547 DQVDNLDLLSVVKA
+547 DQVDNLDLLSVTKA
-561 ASDGKKINARLRD
+561 AHDGKKINARLRD

-587 KSVEETI
+587 KSVEETV

-631 DMYTLEKYKKESGI
+631 DMYTIEKYKKESGI

-655 RYKQDIGSAVFK
+655 RDKQDIGSAVFD
-667 KIQDTLDD
+667 KIQKTLDD

-686 LGNSKDIHYD
+686 LGNGKDIHFD
-696 YGKKGNAAAPVL
+696 FGKKGNAAAPVL

-720 SWNSGDLNGLMQGI
+720 SWNSGDLNGIMQGI

-747 SQTTWL
+747 SQTTFL

-766 STANDLSVAG
+766 TTGNDLSVAG
-776 STLYKMV
+776 AYLYKMGH
-783 SRLSGGLNMLDPGA
+783 RLSGGLNMLDPGA

-1082 TAFDHTTD
+1082 TAFDHPTD

-1096 SDQQYSQQA
+1096 GDQQYAPQA

-1160 GMYIQQRVRRGRSKG
+1160 GMYIQQRVRRGKPKG

-1236 DSFTRQFWDAGVGGL
+1236 DSFTRQFWDAGIGGL
-1251 GGETAEIGRRFLP
+1251 GGETAEISRRFLP

-1276 NTMADQH
+1276 NDA
-1283 AWLPEK
+1283 AEKYPWLPEK
-1289 FYMGD
+1289 FYTGD
-1294 AYCISKNTMVE
+1294 LMT
-1305 VGNLDYLA
+1305 
-1313 ADEVIENKSVITDH
+1313 
-1327 TGQNTIV
+1327 
-1334 NKIVCRKIELKEKV
+1334 KI
-1348 YSIKVNSLFAFNY
+1348 
-1361 EFSENHPLLITEST
+1361 
-1375 NNTTKEL
+1375 
-1382 SDYSLSYYNKANII
+1382 
-1396 LNALKRGINSKKILA
+1396 
-1411 DIVNISIN
+1411 
-1419 DVCQLW
+1419 
-1425 KRMAQDDL
+1425 
-1433 IFDYKLDKYNIYLKN
+1433 
-1448 YKLYDINLL
+1448 
-1457 KNRLS
+1457 
-1462 WKKAKDVKVGNYVA
+1462 
-1476 YPIPES
+1476 
-1482 KDEEIVIDLGLLIPE
+1482 
-1497 YISTEKY
+1497 
-1504 IYTSKVRNKQFIEIY
+1504 
-1519 EYLENNGVPTFKR
+1519 
-1532 GERKLLLEKMGW
+1532 
-1544 NDKVYENVQAKF
+1544 
-1556 RNKKILKRIPRKFV
+1556 
-1570 LTKQI
+1570 
-1575 CYAFGL
+1575 
-1581 YLAEG
+1581 
-1586 WNNGCW
+1586 
-1592 VGMAHN
+1592 
-1598 VNERDY
+1598 
-1604 AYNAFLGFKQIDPYI
+1604 
-1619 SFSFKRTDKTNGAY
+1619 
-1633 SGFGSSVIA
+1633 
-1642 ELLNK
+1642 
-1647 LFNKGAYNKKMP
+1647 
-1659 EFFWNAKEECV
+1659 
-1670 LGLLEGYICG
+1670 
-1680 DGCNLITK
+1680 
-1688 SGYGSEIEKIS
+1688 
-1699 VSSCNKKLLYQVR
+1699 
-1712 KLLLRFNIVG
+1712 
-1722 SINIHNKEPKKN
+1722 
-1734 KINKYIVTSGIAY
+1734 
-1747 TLSIR
+1747 
-1752 GKKASILSELLFGKS
+1752 
-1767 LLPINNKA
+1767 
-1775 KESSHYY
+1775 
-1782 INNGYLYLRIEDIKE
+1782 
-1797 IDTVKEVY
+1797 
-1805 GYQVNQNNSF
+1805 
-1815 CVVGF
+1815 
-1820 ATHNT
+1820 
-1825 KVING
+1825 ING

-1844 LHPDQFASDGYGAI
+1844 LHPDQFGAYGAI

-2067 DQLYGSGFAS
+2067 DQLYGSGFSS
-2077 WEDIVDTMLVP
+2077 WEDIIDTMLVP

-2115 RALDNV
+2115 RTLDNV

-2176 TTSTDDPMYATY
+2176 ATSTDDPMYATY

-2207 ISDESSIG
+2207 VSDESSIG

-2270 GIDHVYTPD
+2270 GLDHVYTPD

-2370 MTTLVAGEWT
+2370 MTTLAAGEWT

-2553 QQDSI
+2553 QQDGI

>member
-37 VFSRTKRGARVLSKL
+37 AFSRTKRGARVLSKL

-94 SSTVTADEQT
+94 SSVVTADKQT
-104 DILRD
+104 DIIRD
-109 TFNRTLNLQA
+109 TANRILNLQA
-119 DAEKHLQGLYHS
+119 DAEKYSQNLYHA
-131 QVIDSIATDFKDAGV
+131 QVVDSIATDFKNAGV

-151 DNMVDAINN
+151 DNMVDAINS
-160 IVPSQRYDG
+160 IAPSQRYDG
-169 TVGFSERLKNTLRD
+169 SLGFSERLKNTLRD
-183 VVMDGDSEHAI
+183 VVMDGESEHAA

-199 VALQAIQNLT
+199 VALRAIQNLT
-209 RKQSFEDWQSV
+209 RKESLADWQSV
-220 GGRGE
+220 GSRGE
-225 KITENFIDNQIRD
+225 KIVNNFIENQIRD
-238 IGELLEKHQAKKT
+238 AGELLSKHQAKKT
-251 GEIHDFALADF
+251 GEVHDFALADYLKE
-262 VKQKQADAAIDNG
+262 KQVNASIDEG
-275 ALDVPIIS
+275 ALDVPIVS
-283 RNGKRDIIDVDNA
+283 RNGKRDIIDIDNA
-296 LDKIRSDSRTAFLA
+296 LDKIRSNDRTAFLA
-310 DLFENAKYNDSTKYV
+310 DLLENAKYNDSTKYV
-325 DGEVSNT
+325 DGEILNT
-332 PNLDKIKSEARG
+332 PNLDKIKSEAKG
-344 IVGDTLFG
+344 IVGDTLAG

-369 VYSNVQ
+369 VYSNAQ

-407 EQMDISGYNWHS
+407 EQMDISGYNWQS
-419 ANDDIVHHSRIM
+419 ANDDIVHYGRLM
-431 SQYGVQQEKTNWA
+431 NQYGVQQEKTNWA

-459 GDNLYALR
+459 GNNLYALR
-467 NTNIY
+467 NINID
-472 QLSESEL
+472 QLNESEL

-514 KEGIKKDTLSKIRD
+514 KEGIKKDTLSKIRN

-536 AKRRILRNIYV
+536 AKRRILRDIDV
-547 DQVDNLDLLSVVKA
+547 DQVDNLDLLSVTKA
-561 ASDGKKINARLRD
+561 ARDGKKINARLRD

-587 KSVEETI
+587 KSVEETV

-631 DMYTLEKYKKESGI
+631 DMYTIEKYKKESGI

-655 RYKQDIGSAVFK
+655 RDKQDIGSAVFD
-667 KIQDTLDD
+667 KIQRTLGD

-686 LGNSKDIHYD
+686 LGNGKDIHFD
-696 YGKKGNAAAPVL
+696 FGKKGNAAAPVL

-747 SQTTWL
+747 SQTTLL

-766 STANDLSVAG
+766 TTGNDLSIAG
-776 STLYKMV
+776 AYLYKMGH
-783 SRLSGGLNMLDPGA
+783 RLSGGLNMLDPGA

-809 IAQFI
+809 IAQFV

-848 YTQLDWADDT
+848 YAQLDWADDT

-1033 PKKKY
+1033 PKRKY

-1082 TAFDHTTD
+1082 TAFDHPTD

-1096 SDQQYSQQA
+1096 GDQQYSQQA

-1160 GMYIQQRVRRGRSKG
+1160 GMYIQQRVRRGRPKG

-1251 GGETAEIGRRFLP
+1251 GGETAEISRRFLP

-1283 AWLPEK
+1283 SWLPEK

-1294 AYCISKNTMVE
+1294 AY
-1305 VGNLDYLA
+1305 
-1313 ADEVIENKSVITDH
+1313 
-1327 TGQNTIV
+1327 
-1334 NKIVCRKIELKEKV
+1334 
-1348 YSIKVNSLFAFNY
+1348 
-1361 EFSENHPLLITEST
+1361 
-1375 NNTTKEL
+1375 
-1382 SDYSLSYYNKANII
+1382 
-1396 LNALKRGINSKKILA
+1396 
-1411 DIVNISIN
+1411 
-1419 DVCQLW
+1419 
-1425 KRMAQDDL
+1425 
-1433 IFDYKLDKYNIYLKN
+1433 
-1448 YKLYDINLL
+1448 
-1457 KNRLS
+1457 
-1462 WKKAKDVKVGNYVA
+1462 
-1476 YPIPES
+1476 
-1482 KDEEIVIDLGLLIPE
+1482 
-1497 YISTEKY
+1497 
-1504 IYTSKVRNKQFIEIY
+1504 
-1519 EYLENNGVPTFKR
+1519 
-1532 GERKLLLEKMGW
+1532 
-1544 NDKVYENVQAKF
+1544 
-1556 RNKKILKRIPRKFV
+1556 
-1570 LTKQI
+1570 
-1575 CYAFGL
+1575 
-1581 YLAEG
+1581 
-1586 WNNGCW
+1586 
-1592 VGMAHN
+1592 
-1598 VNERDY
+1598 
-1604 AYNAFLGFKQIDPYI
+1604 
-1619 SFSFKRTDKTNGAY
+1619 
-1633 SGFGSSVIA
+1633 
-1642 ELLNK
+1642 
-1647 LFNKGAYNKKMP
+1647 
-1659 EFFWNAKEECV
+1659 
-1670 LGLLEGYICG
+1670 
-1680 DGCNLITK
+1680 
-1688 SGYGSEIEKIS
+1688 
-1699 VSSCNKKLLYQVR
+1699 
-1712 KLLLRFNIVG
+1712 
-1722 SINIHNKEPKKN
+1722 
-1734 KINKYIVTSGIAY
+1734 
-1747 TLSIR
+1747 
-1752 GKKASILSELLFGKS
+1752 
-1767 LLPINNKA
+1767 
-1775 KESSHYY
+1775 
-1782 INNGYLYLRIEDIKE
+1782 
-1797 IDTVKEVY
+1797 
-1805 GYQVNQNNSF
+1805 
-1815 CVVGF
+1815 
-1820 ATHNT
+1820 T

-2067 DQLYGSGFAS
+2067 DQLYGSGFSS
-2077 WEDIVDTMLVP
+2077 WEDIIDTMLVP

-2176 TTSTDDPMYATY
+2176 ATSTDDPMYATY

-2270 GIDHVYTPD
+2270 GLDHVYTPD

-2370 MTTLVAGEWT
+2370 MTTLAAGEWT

-2553 QQDSI
+2553 QQDGI

>member
-37 VFSRTKRGARVLSKL
+37 AFSRTKRGARVLSKL

-94 SSTVTADEQT
+94 SSTVTADKQT

-275 ALDVPIIS
+275 ALDVPIVS

-325 DGEVSNT
+325 DGEVLNT

-344 IVGDTLFG
+344 IVGDTLVG

-369 VYSNVQ
+369 VYSNAQ

-407 EQMDISGYNWHS
+407 EEMDISGYNWHS

-459 GDNLYALR
+459 GNNLYALR
-467 NTNIY
+467 NTNID

-536 AKRRILRNIYV
+536 AKRRILRNIDV

-587 KSVEETI
+587 KSVEETV

-631 DMYTLEKYKKESGI
+631 DMYTIEKYKKESGI

-655 RYKQDIGSAVFK
+655 RDKQDIGSAVFK

-734 SDSAKG
+734 SNSAKG

-797 FTGVVNNWLTRG
+797 LTGVVNNVATRTVARVLT
-809 IAQFI
+809 F
-814 NIGHGLG
+814 GHGLG
-821 LHENATR
+821 LHENASR
-828 SSLEIIDKLLF
+828 SSLELIDKLLF

-876 RKFTDATGLTD
+876 RKFTDVTGLTD
-887 AFKLAKMANPMAQ
+887 VFKLAKMANPMAQ

-950 NSLKLAKSDYKTEG
+950 NSLKLAKSDYKTES

-1082 TAFDHTTD
+1082 TAFDHPTD

-1096 SDQQYSQQA
+1096 GDQQYAPQA

-1135 SGTGS
+1135 SGSGS

-1160 GMYIQQRVRRGRSKG
+1160 GMYIQQRVRRGRPKG

-1236 DSFTRQFWDAGVGGL
+1236 DSFTRQFWDAGIGGL
-1251 GGETAEIGRRFLP
+1251 GGETAEISRRFLP

-1294 AYCISKNTMVE
+1294 AY
-1305 VGNLDYLA
+1305 
-1313 ADEVIENKSVITDH
+1313 
-1327 TGQNTIV
+1327 
-1334 NKIVCRKIELKEKV
+1334 
-1348 YSIKVNSLFAFNY
+1348 
-1361 EFSENHPLLITEST
+1361 
-1375 NNTTKEL
+1375 
-1382 SDYSLSYYNKANII
+1382 
-1396 LNALKRGINSKKILA
+1396 
-1411 DIVNISIN
+1411 
-1419 DVCQLW
+1419 
-1425 KRMAQDDL
+1425 
-1433 IFDYKLDKYNIYLKN
+1433 
-1448 YKLYDINLL
+1448 
-1457 KNRLS
+1457 
-1462 WKKAKDVKVGNYVA
+1462 
-1476 YPIPES
+1476 
-1482 KDEEIVIDLGLLIPE
+1482 
-1497 YISTEKY
+1497 
-1504 IYTSKVRNKQFIEIY
+1504 
-1519 EYLENNGVPTFKR
+1519 
-1532 GERKLLLEKMGW
+1532 
-1544 NDKVYENVQAKF
+1544 
-1556 RNKKILKRIPRKFV
+1556 
-1570 LTKQI
+1570 
-1575 CYAFGL
+1575 
-1581 YLAEG
+1581 
-1586 WNNGCW
+1586 
-1592 VGMAHN
+1592 
-1598 VNERDY
+1598 
-1604 AYNAFLGFKQIDPYI
+1604 
-1619 SFSFKRTDKTNGAY
+1619 
-1633 SGFGSSVIA
+1633 
-1642 ELLNK
+1642 
-1647 LFNKGAYNKKMP
+1647 
-1659 EFFWNAKEECV
+1659 
-1670 LGLLEGYICG
+1670 
-1680 DGCNLITK
+1680 
-1688 SGYGSEIEKIS
+1688 
-1699 VSSCNKKLLYQVR
+1699 
-1712 KLLLRFNIVG
+1712 
-1722 SINIHNKEPKKN
+1722 
-1734 KINKYIVTSGIAY
+1734 
-1747 TLSIR
+1747 
-1752 GKKASILSELLFGKS
+1752 
-1767 LLPINNKA
+1767 
-1775 KESSHYY
+1775 
-1782 INNGYLYLRIEDIKE
+1782 
-1797 IDTVKEVY
+1797 
-1805 GYQVNQNNSF
+1805 
-1815 CVVGF
+1815 
-1820 ATHNT
+1820 T

-1863 LADIAPNSPEYKYW
+1863 LADIAPNSAEYKYW
-1877 KQIVKMMNSDEAKK
+1877 KQIVKMMNADEAKK

-1963 QVIQPGQRVTMRIDD
+1963 QVIQPGQHVTMRIDD

-2067 DQLYGSGFAS
+2067 DQLYGSGFSS
-2077 WEDIVDTMLVP
+2077 WEDIIDTMLVP

-2115 RALDNV
+2115 RTLDNV

-2176 TTSTDDPMYATY
+2176 ATSTDDPMYATY

-2270 GIDHVYTPD
+2270 GLDHVYTPD

-2302 YEAAKEKAKAEEG
+2302 YEAAKEKAKSEEG

-2370 MTTLVAGEWT
+2370 MTTLAAGEWT

-2393 VYALNKD
+2393 IYALNKD

-2553 QQDSI
+2553 QQDGI

>member
-6 LFKGIEAPSDSP
+6 LYKGVEAPSDSP

-37 VFSRTKRGARVLSKL
+37 ALSRTKRGARLLSKF
-52 DPIIGQVERRL
+52 DPLIGAVEKRFDMF
-63 SKITDDGANAI
+63 TDDGANAI
-74 TLSELEG
+74 TSSELG
-81 YANQALRGNFPKP
+81 HYVNRALRGDFPKP
-94 SSTVTADEQT
+94 SSTITADKQT
-104 DILRD
+104 DIFRD
-109 TFNRTLNLQA
+109 TFNRVLNVEA
-119 DAEKHLQGLYHS
+119 DAEKYSQNLYHA
-131 QVIDSIATDFKDAGV
+131 QVIDTVASDFKAAGV

-151 DNMVDAINN
+151 DNMVDAINE
-160 IVPSQRYDG
+160 IAPSQRYDG
-169 TVGFSERLKNTLRD
+169 TLGFSDRLKNTLMD
-183 VVMDGDSEHAI
+183 VVTSGDSEHAVV
-194 FDDTD
+194 DDTN
-199 VALQAIQNLT
+199 VALRAIQNLE
-209 RKQSFEDWQSV
+209 RKESLSDWQSA

-225 KITENFIDNQIRD
+225 KIVENFIETQIKD
-238 IGELLEKHQAKKT
+238 TAELLEKHQAKKT
-251 GEIHDFALADF
+251 GEIHDFSLADF
-262 VKQKQADAAIDNG
+262 IEKKQADAAIDNG
-275 ALDVPIIS
+275 ALDVPLVS
-283 RNGKRDIIDVDNA
+283 SKGKRDIIGFENA
-296 LDKIRSDSRTAFLA
+296 LDRIRTDERTSFLA
-310 DLFENAKYNDSTKYV
+310 DLFENVKYNDSTKYV
-325 DGEVSNT
+325 DGEVLNT
-332 PNLDKIKSEARG
+332 PNLNRLKSNARG
-344 IVGDTLFG
+344 LANDTLVG
-352 KLFGLDD
+352 KLFGVDD
-359 LSPRNQLGVD
+359 LSPRNQLGID
-369 VYSNVQ
+369 VYSNAQ

-407 EQMDISGYNWHS
+407 EEMDISGYNWHA
-419 ANDDIVHHSRIM
+419 ANDDIVHYGRQM
-431 SQYGVQQEKTNWA
+431 NQYGIQQEKTNWA
-444 QLGRSEGA
+444 QLGRTAGA
-452 KRLTDVD
+452 KHITDID
-459 GDNLYALR
+459 GNNLYALR
-467 NTNIY
+467 HTRIEELN
-472 QLSESEL
+472 ESEL
-479 SALGRRAYSH
+479 SSLGRRAYSH

-528 VYHAKSES
+528 VYHAKTES
-536 AKRRILRNIYV
+536 AKRRILKDIDV
-547 DQVDNLDLLSVVKA
+547 DQVDNLDLLSVTKA
-561 ASDGKKINARLRD
+561 AREGKKINSKLRD

-587 KSVEETI
+587 KSVEETV

-613 YAKIDSLNISPGE
+613 YAKIDSLNISPGQ

-631 DMYTLEKYKKESGI
+631 DMYTIEKYKKESGI
-645 NVIKDRHNFN
+645 NTIKDRHNFN
-655 RYKQDIGSAVFK
+655 RDKQDIGSAVFD
-667 KIQDTLDD
+667 KIQRTLDD

-680 RILGHY
+680 KILGHY
-686 LGNSKDIHYD
+686 LGNEKDVHFD
-696 YGKKGNAAAPVL
+696 FGKKGNAAAPVL

-720 SWNSGDLNGLMQGI
+720 SWNSGDLDGLMQGI

-753 GKITGGHLDFSNN
+753 GKLTGGHLDFSNN
-766 STANDLSVAG
+766 TTGNNLSVLGAF
-776 STLYKMV
+776 LFKMGN
-783 SRLSGGLNMLDPGA
+783 RLSEGLNLVDPGA
-797 FTGVVNNWLTRG
+797 FAGVANNWLTRG
-809 IAQFI
+809 IGRFFR
-814 NIGHGLG
+814 IGHGLG

-828 SSLEIIDKLLF
+828 SSLEIFDKLLF

-887 AFKLAKMANPMAQ
+887 VFKLAKMANPMAQ

-930 YWVWGSSNEFRG
+930 YWVWGSANEFRG

-1033 PKKKY
+1033 PKRKY

-1056 NQQIQEQSQDTRYL
+1056 NQQIQEQSQDNRYL

-1082 TAFDHTTD
+1082 TAFDHPTD

-1096 SDQQYSQQA
+1096 GDQQYSQQA

-1154 PYTNPN
+1154 PYTNPS
-1160 GMYIQQRVRRGRSKG
+1160 GTYIQQRIKRGKYKG
-1175 SLEEILNN
+1175 SIEDVLNN

-1210 TGIYGYIGSSVF
+1210 TGIYGYMASSAF

-1236 DSFTRQFWDAGVGGL
+1236 DSFTRQFWDAGIGGL
-1251 GGETAEIGRRFLP
+1251 GGETAEISRRFLP

-1276 NTMADQH
+1276 NTMAEQYP
-1283 AWLPEK
+1283 WLPQK
-1289 FYMGD
+1289 YYTGD
-1294 AYCISKNTMVE
+1294 A
-1305 VGNLDYLA
+1305 
-1313 ADEVIENKSVITDH
+1313 
-1327 TGQNTIV
+1327 
-1334 NKIVCRKIELKEKV
+1334 
-1348 YSIKVNSLFAFNY
+1348 F
-1361 EFSENHPLLITEST
+1361 
-1375 NNTTKEL
+1375 TKL
-1382 SDYSLSYYNKANII
+1382 
-1396 LNALKRGINSKKILA
+1396 
-1411 DIVNISIN
+1411 V
-1419 DVCQLW
+1419 
-1425 KRMAQDDL
+1425 
-1433 IFDYKLDKYNIYLKN
+1433 
-1448 YKLYDINLL
+1448 
-1457 KNRLS
+1457 
-1462 WKKAKDVKVGNYVA
+1462 
-1476 YPIPES
+1476 
-1482 KDEEIVIDLGLLIPE
+1482 
-1497 YISTEKY
+1497 
-1504 IYTSKVRNKQFIEIY
+1504 
-1519 EYLENNGVPTFKR
+1519 
-1532 GERKLLLEKMGW
+1532 
-1544 NDKVYENVQAKF
+1544 
-1556 RNKKILKRIPRKFV
+1556 
-1570 LTKQI
+1570 
-1575 CYAFGL
+1575 
-1581 YLAEG
+1581 
-1586 WNNGCW
+1586 
-1592 VGMAHN
+1592 
-1598 VNERDY
+1598 
-1604 AYNAFLGFKQIDPYI
+1604 
-1619 SFSFKRTDKTNGAY
+1619 
-1633 SGFGSSVIA
+1633 
-1642 ELLNK
+1642 
-1647 LFNKGAYNKKMP
+1647 
-1659 EFFWNAKEECV
+1659 
-1670 LGLLEGYICG
+1670 
-1680 DGCNLITK
+1680 
-1688 SGYGSEIEKIS
+1688 
-1699 VSSCNKKLLYQVR
+1699 
-1712 KLLLRFNIVG
+1712 
-1722 SINIHNKEPKKN
+1722 
-1734 KINKYIVTSGIAY
+1734 
-1747 TLSIR
+1747 
-1752 GKKASILSELLFGKS
+1752 
-1767 LLPINNKA
+1767 
-1775 KESSHYY
+1775 
-1782 INNGYLYLRIEDIKE
+1782 
-1797 IDTVKEVY
+1797 
-1805 GYQVNQNNSF
+1805 
-1815 CVVGF
+1815 
-1820 ATHNT
+1820 
-1825 KVING
+1825 NG

-1844 LHPDQFASDGYGAI
+1844 LHPDQFGAYGAI

-1863 LADIAPNSPEYKYW
+1863 LADIAPNSAEYKYW

-1910 NYKFLGKTTVSQDGH
+1910 NYKFLGKTTVSQNGH

-1990 PIRAALFLNGENI
+1990 PIRAAVFLNGENI

-2067 DQLYGSGFAS
+2067 DQLYGSGFSS
-2077 WEDIVDTMLVP
+2077 WENIIDTMLVP

-2094 TSFVKDLVA
+2094 TSLVKDVVA
-2103 DSAYRYYKGINS
+2103 DSAYRYYK
-2115 RALDNV
+2115 ALNNRTLEGA

-2176 TTSTDDPMYATY
+2176 ATSTDDPMYATY

-2207 ISDESSIG
+2207 VSDESIIG
-2215 RFAEHLFGSVDNKGI
+2215 RFAENFLGNVDNKGI
-2230 ESLVDF
+2230 QNLIDF

-2270 GIDHVYTPD
+2270 GLDHVYTPD

-2288 EYFDRLRYIKYMGL
+2288 DYFDRLRYIKYMGL
-2302 YEAAKEKAKAEEG
+2302 YEAAKEKAKEVEG

-2325 EALRAEMDGDVSIT
+2325 AALRAEMDGDVSIT

-2370 MTTLVAGEWT
+2370 MTTLAAGEWT

-2460 SYFTTHNLP
+2460 SYFTSHNLP
-2469 GPLWQGWEASSNLED
+2469 GPLWQGWEASSNLEN
-2484 IKAKVIYNEGMQFA
+2484 IKAKVIYNEGMQYA
-2498 DFGIYSSTYEDPEVI
+2498 DYGIYSSTYEDPEVI

-2539 GIGLTEKQIQVNPT
+2539 GIGLTDKQIQVNPT
-2553 QQDSI
+2553 QQDGI

-2565 TSVLGYKID
+2565 TSVIGYKID

>member
-37 VFSRTKRGARVLSKL
+37 AFSRTKRGARVLSKL

-81 YANQALRGNFPKP
+81 YTNQALRGNFPKP
-94 SSTVTADEQT
+94 SSVVTADKQT
-104 DILRD
+104 DIIRD
-109 TFNRTLNLQA
+109 TANRILNLQA
-119 DAEKHLQGLYHS
+119 DAEKYSQNLYHA
-131 QVIDSIATDFKDAGV
+131 QVVDSIATDFKDAGV

-151 DNMVDAINN
+151 DNMVDAINS
-160 IVPSQRYDG
+160 IAPSQRYDG
-169 TVGFSERLKNTLRD
+169 SLGFSERLKNTLRD
-183 VVMDGDSEHAI
+183 VVMDGESEHAA

-199 VALQAIQNLT
+199 VALRAIQNLE
-209 RKQSFEDWQSV
+209 RKSSLEDWQSV

-225 KITENFIDNQIRD
+225 KIVDNFIENQIRD
-238 IGELLEKHQAKKT
+238 AGELLSKHQAKKT
-251 GEIHDFALADF
+251 GEIHDFALADYLKE
-262 VKQKQADAAIDNG
+262 KQVNASIDEG
-275 ALDVPIIS
+275 ALDVPIVS
-283 RNGKRDIIDVDNA
+283 RNGKRDIIDIDNA
-296 LDKIRSDSRTAFLA
+296 LDKIRSNDRTAFLA
-310 DLFENAKYNDSTKYV
+310 DLLENAKYNDSTKYV
-325 DGEVSNT
+325 DGEVLNT

-344 IVGDTLFG
+344 IVGDTLVG

-359 LSPRNQLGVD
+359 LSPRNQLGID
-369 VYSNVQ
+369 VYSNAQ

-407 EQMDISGYNWHS
+407 EQMDISGYNWQS
-419 ANDDIVHHSRIM
+419 ANDDIVHYGRLM
-431 SQYGVQQEKTNWA
+431 NQYGVQQEKTNWA

-459 GDNLYALR
+459 GNNLYALR
-467 NTNIY
+467 NIDIN

-536 AKRRILRNIYV
+536 AKRRILRDIDV

-587 KSVEETI
+587 KSVEETV

-631 DMYTLEKYKKESGI
+631 DMYTIEKYKKESGI

-655 RYKQDIGSAVFK
+655 RDKQDIGSAVFD
-667 KIQDTLDD
+667 KIQKTLDD

-686 LGNSKDIHYD
+686 LGNGKDIHFD
-696 YGKKGNAAAPVL
+696 FGKKGNAAAPVL

-720 SWNSGDLNGLMQGI
+720 SWNSGDLNGIMQGI

-747 SQTTWL
+747 SQTTFL

-766 STANDLSVAG
+766 TTGNDLSVAG
-776 STLYKMV
+776 AYLYKMGH
-783 SRLSGGLNMLDPGA
+783 RLSGGLNMLDPGA

-1082 TAFDHTTD
+1082 TAFDHPTD

-1096 SDQQYSQQA
+1096 GDQQYAPQA

-1160 GMYIQQRVRRGRSKG
+1160 GMYIQQRVRRGRPKG

-1294 AYCISKNTMVE
+1294 AY
-1305 VGNLDYLA
+1305 
-1313 ADEVIENKSVITDH
+1313 
-1327 TGQNTIV
+1327 
-1334 NKIVCRKIELKEKV
+1334 
-1348 YSIKVNSLFAFNY
+1348 
-1361 EFSENHPLLITEST
+1361 
-1375 NNTTKEL
+1375 
-1382 SDYSLSYYNKANII
+1382 
-1396 LNALKRGINSKKILA
+1396 
-1411 DIVNISIN
+1411 
-1419 DVCQLW
+1419 
-1425 KRMAQDDL
+1425 
-1433 IFDYKLDKYNIYLKN
+1433 
-1448 YKLYDINLL
+1448 
-1457 KNRLS
+1457 
-1462 WKKAKDVKVGNYVA
+1462 
-1476 YPIPES
+1476 
-1482 KDEEIVIDLGLLIPE
+1482 
-1497 YISTEKY
+1497 
-1504 IYTSKVRNKQFIEIY
+1504 
-1519 EYLENNGVPTFKR
+1519 
-1532 GERKLLLEKMGW
+1532 
-1544 NDKVYENVQAKF
+1544 
-1556 RNKKILKRIPRKFV
+1556 
-1570 LTKQI
+1570 
-1575 CYAFGL
+1575 
-1581 YLAEG
+1581 
-1586 WNNGCW
+1586 
-1592 VGMAHN
+1592 
-1598 VNERDY
+1598 
-1604 AYNAFLGFKQIDPYI
+1604 
-1619 SFSFKRTDKTNGAY
+1619 
-1633 SGFGSSVIA
+1633 
-1642 ELLNK
+1642 
-1647 LFNKGAYNKKMP
+1647 
-1659 EFFWNAKEECV
+1659 
-1670 LGLLEGYICG
+1670 
-1680 DGCNLITK
+1680 
-1688 SGYGSEIEKIS
+1688 
-1699 VSSCNKKLLYQVR
+1699 
-1712 KLLLRFNIVG
+1712 
-1722 SINIHNKEPKKN
+1722 
-1734 KINKYIVTSGIAY
+1734 
-1747 TLSIR
+1747 
-1752 GKKASILSELLFGKS
+1752 
-1767 LLPINNKA
+1767 
-1775 KESSHYY
+1775 
-1782 INNGYLYLRIEDIKE
+1782 
-1797 IDTVKEVY
+1797 
-1805 GYQVNQNNSF
+1805 
-1815 CVVGF
+1815 
-1820 ATHNT
+1820 T

-2067 DQLYGSGFAS
+2067 DQLYGSGFSS
-2077 WEDIVDTMLVP
+2077 WEDIIDTMLVP

-2158 RKEKLSRAFRFA
+2158 RKEKLSRAFRFT

-2176 TTSTDDPMYATY
+2176 ATSTDDPMYATY

-2207 ISDESSIG
+2207 VSDESSIG
-2215 RFAEHLFGSVDNKGI
+2215 RFAEHLFGSIDNKGI
-2230 ESLVDF
+2230 ESLVNF

-2246 QAAAF
+2246 QAVAF

-2270 GIDHVYTPD
+2270 GLDHVYTPD

-2370 MTTLVAGEWT
+2370 MTTLAAGEWT

-2553 QQDSI
+2553 QQDGI

>member
-37 VFSRTKRGARVLSKL
+37 AFSRTKRGARVLSKL

-94 SSTVTADEQT
+94 SSTVTADKQT

-151 DNMVDAINN
+151 DNMVDTINN

-225 KITENFIDNQIRD
+225 KIIENFIDNQIRD

-262 VKQKQADAAIDNG
+262 VKQKKADAAIDNG
-275 ALDVPIIS
+275 ALDVPIVS

-296 LDKIRSDSRTAFLA
+296 LDKIRNDSRTAFLA

-325 DGEVSNT
+325 DGEVLNT
-332 PNLDKIKSEARG
+332 PNLDKIKSEAKG
-344 IVGDTLFG
+344 IVGDTLAG

-369 VYSNVQ
+369 VYSNAQ

-459 GDNLYALR
+459 GNNLYALR
-467 NTNIY
+467 NTNID

-536 AKRRILRNIYV
+536 AKRRILRNIDV

-587 KSVEETI
+587 KSVEETV

-655 RYKQDIGSAVFK
+655 RDKQDIGSAVFK

-797 FTGVVNNWLTRG
+797 LTGVVNNVATRTVARVLT
-809 IAQFI
+809 F
-814 NIGHGLG
+814 GHGLG
-821 LHENATR
+821 LHENASR

-1082 TAFDHTTD
+1082 TAFDHPTD

-1096 SDQQYSQQA
+1096 SDQQYAPQA

-1160 GMYIQQRVRRGRSKG
+1160 GMYIQQRVRRGRPKG

-1251 GGETAEIGRRFLP
+1251 GGETAEISRRFLP

-1294 AYCISKNTMVE
+1294 AY
-1305 VGNLDYLA
+1305 
-1313 ADEVIENKSVITDH
+1313 
-1327 TGQNTIV
+1327 
-1334 NKIVCRKIELKEKV
+1334 
-1348 YSIKVNSLFAFNY
+1348 
-1361 EFSENHPLLITEST
+1361 
-1375 NNTTKEL
+1375 
-1382 SDYSLSYYNKANII
+1382 
-1396 LNALKRGINSKKILA
+1396 
-1411 DIVNISIN
+1411 
-1419 DVCQLW
+1419 
-1425 KRMAQDDL
+1425 
-1433 IFDYKLDKYNIYLKN
+1433 
-1448 YKLYDINLL
+1448 
-1457 KNRLS
+1457 
-1462 WKKAKDVKVGNYVA
+1462 
-1476 YPIPES
+1476 
-1482 KDEEIVIDLGLLIPE
+1482 
-1497 YISTEKY
+1497 
-1504 IYTSKVRNKQFIEIY
+1504 
-1519 EYLENNGVPTFKR
+1519 
-1532 GERKLLLEKMGW
+1532 
-1544 NDKVYENVQAKF
+1544 
-1556 RNKKILKRIPRKFV
+1556 
-1570 LTKQI
+1570 
-1575 CYAFGL
+1575 
-1581 YLAEG
+1581 
-1586 WNNGCW
+1586 
-1592 VGMAHN
+1592 
-1598 VNERDY
+1598 
-1604 AYNAFLGFKQIDPYI
+1604 
-1619 SFSFKRTDKTNGAY
+1619 
-1633 SGFGSSVIA
+1633 
-1642 ELLNK
+1642 
-1647 LFNKGAYNKKMP
+1647 
-1659 EFFWNAKEECV
+1659 
-1670 LGLLEGYICG
+1670 
-1680 DGCNLITK
+1680 
-1688 SGYGSEIEKIS
+1688 
-1699 VSSCNKKLLYQVR
+1699 
-1712 KLLLRFNIVG
+1712 
-1722 SINIHNKEPKKN
+1722 
-1734 KINKYIVTSGIAY
+1734 
-1747 TLSIR
+1747 
-1752 GKKASILSELLFGKS
+1752 
-1767 LLPINNKA
+1767 
-1775 KESSHYY
+1775 
-1782 INNGYLYLRIEDIKE
+1782 
-1797 IDTVKEVY
+1797 
-1805 GYQVNQNNSF
+1805 
-1815 CVVGF
+1815 
-1820 ATHNT
+1820 T

-2067 DQLYGSGFAS
+2067 DQLYGSGFSS
-2077 WEDIVDTMLVP
+2077 WEDIIDTMLVP

-2176 TTSTDDPMYATY
+2176 ATSTDDPMYATY

-2270 GIDHVYTPD
+2270 GLDHVYTPD

-2370 MTTLVAGEWT
+2370 MTTLAAGEWT

-2553 QQDSI
+2553 QQDGI

>member
-37 VFSRTKRGARVLSKL
+37 AFSRTKRGARVLSKL

-81 YANQALRGNFPKP
+81 YANQALRGNFPRP
-94 SSTVTADEQT
+94 SSVVTADKQT
-104 DILRD
+104 DIIRD
-109 TFNRTLNLQA
+109 TANRILNLQA
-119 DAEKHLQGLYHS
+119 DAEKYSQNLYHA
-131 QVIDSIATDFKDAGV
+131 QVIDTIATDFKDAGV

-151 DNMVDAINN
+151 DNMVDAINS
-160 IVPSQRYDG
+160 IAPSQRYDG
-169 TVGFSERLKNTLRD
+169 SLGFSERLKNTLRD
-183 VVMDGDSEHAI
+183 AVMDGESEHAA

-199 VALQAIQNLT
+199 VALRAIQNLT
-209 RKQSFEDWQSV
+209 RKESLADWQSV
-220 GGRGE
+220 GSRGE
-225 KITENFIDNQIRD
+225 KIVDNFIENQIRD
-238 IGELLEKHQAKKT
+238 AGELLAKHQAKKT
-251 GEIHDFALADF
+251 GEVHDFALADYLKE
-262 VKQKQADAAIDNG
+262 KQVNASIDEG
-275 ALDVPIIS
+275 ALDVPIVS
-283 RNGKRDIIDVDNA
+283 RNGKRDIIDIDNA
-296 LDKIRSDSRTAFLA
+296 LDKIRSNDRTAFLA
-310 DLFENAKYNDSTKYV
+310 DLLENAKYNDSTKYV
-325 DGEVSNT
+325 DGELLNT

-344 IVGDTLFG
+344 IVGDTLVG

-369 VYSNVQ
+369 VYSNAQ

-407 EQMDISGYNWHS
+407 EEMDISGYNWQS
-419 ANDDIVHHSRIM
+419 ANDDIVHYGRLM
-431 SQYGVQQEKTNWA
+431 NQYGVQQEKTNWA

-459 GDNLYALR
+459 GNNLYALR
-467 NTNIY
+467 NIDIN

-536 AKRRILRNIYV
+536 AKRRILRDIDV
-547 DQVDNLDLLSVVKA
+547 DQVDNLDLLSVTKA
-561 ASDGKKINARLRD
+561 AHDGKKINARLRD

-587 KSVEETI
+587 KSVEETV

-631 DMYTLEKYKKESGI
+631 DMYTIEKYKKESGI

-655 RYKQDIGSAVFK
+655 RDKQDIGSAVFD
-667 KIQDTLDD
+667 KIQKTLDD

-686 LGNSKDIHYD
+686 LGNGKDIHFD
-696 YGKKGNAAAPVL
+696 FGKKGNAAAPVL
-708 ARKSLDVKKIIT
+708 ARKSLNVKKIIT
-720 SWNSGDLNGLMQGI
+720 SWNSGDLNGIMQGI

-747 SQTTWL
+747 SQTTFL

-766 STANDLSVAG
+766 TTGNDLSVAG
-776 STLYKMV
+776 AYLYKMGH
-783 SRLSGGLNMLDPGA
+783 RLSGGLNMLDPGA

-858 FNLNENFQTG
+858 FSLNENFQTG

-1033 PKKKY
+1033 PKRKY

-1082 TAFDHTTD
+1082 TAFDHPTD

-1096 SDQQYSQQA
+1096 GDQQYAPQA

-1160 GMYIQQRVRRGRSKG
+1160 GMYIQQRVRRGKPKG

-1294 AYCISKNTMVE
+1294 AY
-1305 VGNLDYLA
+1305 
-1313 ADEVIENKSVITDH
+1313 
-1327 TGQNTIV
+1327 
-1334 NKIVCRKIELKEKV
+1334 
-1348 YSIKVNSLFAFNY
+1348 
-1361 EFSENHPLLITEST
+1361 
-1375 NNTTKEL
+1375 
-1382 SDYSLSYYNKANII
+1382 
-1396 LNALKRGINSKKILA
+1396 
-1411 DIVNISIN
+1411 
-1419 DVCQLW
+1419 
-1425 KRMAQDDL
+1425 
-1433 IFDYKLDKYNIYLKN
+1433 
-1448 YKLYDINLL
+1448 
-1457 KNRLS
+1457 
-1462 WKKAKDVKVGNYVA
+1462 
-1476 YPIPES
+1476 
-1482 KDEEIVIDLGLLIPE
+1482 
-1497 YISTEKY
+1497 
-1504 IYTSKVRNKQFIEIY
+1504 
-1519 EYLENNGVPTFKR
+1519 
-1532 GERKLLLEKMGW
+1532 
-1544 NDKVYENVQAKF
+1544 
-1556 RNKKILKRIPRKFV
+1556 
-1570 LTKQI
+1570 
-1575 CYAFGL
+1575 
-1581 YLAEG
+1581 
-1586 WNNGCW
+1586 
-1592 VGMAHN
+1592 
-1598 VNERDY
+1598 
-1604 AYNAFLGFKQIDPYI
+1604 
-1619 SFSFKRTDKTNGAY
+1619 
-1633 SGFGSSVIA
+1633 
-1642 ELLNK
+1642 
-1647 LFNKGAYNKKMP
+1647 
-1659 EFFWNAKEECV
+1659 
-1670 LGLLEGYICG
+1670 
-1680 DGCNLITK
+1680 
-1688 SGYGSEIEKIS
+1688 
-1699 VSSCNKKLLYQVR
+1699 
-1712 KLLLRFNIVG
+1712 
-1722 SINIHNKEPKKN
+1722 
-1734 KINKYIVTSGIAY
+1734 
-1747 TLSIR
+1747 
-1752 GKKASILSELLFGKS
+1752 
-1767 LLPINNKA
+1767 
-1775 KESSHYY
+1775 
-1782 INNGYLYLRIEDIKE
+1782 
-1797 IDTVKEVY
+1797 
-1805 GYQVNQNNSF
+1805 
-1815 CVVGF
+1815 
-1820 ATHNT
+1820 T

-2077 WEDIVDTMLVP
+2077 WEDIIDTMLVP

-2115 RALDNV
+2115 RTLDNV

-2176 TTSTDDPMYATY
+2176 ATSTDDPMYATY

-2207 ISDESSIG
+2207 VSDESSIG

-2230 ESLVDF
+2230 ESLVNF

-2270 GIDHVYTPD
+2270 GLDHVYTPD

-2370 MTTLVAGEWT
+2370 MTTLAAGEWT

-2553 QQDSI
+2553 QQDGI

>member
-37 VFSRTKRGARVLSKL
+37 AFSRTKRGARVLSKL

-94 SSTVTADEQT
+94 SSVVTADKQT
-104 DILRD
+104 DIIRD
-109 TFNRTLNLQA
+109 TANRILNLQA
-119 DAEKHLQGLYHS
+119 DAEKYSQNLYHA
-131 QVIDSIATDFKDAGV
+131 QVIDTIATDFKDAGV

-151 DNMVDAINN
+151 DNMVDAINS

-169 TVGFSERLKNTLRD
+169 SLGFSERLKNTLRD
-183 VVMDGDSEHAI
+183 VVMDGESEHAA

-199 VALQAIQNLT
+199 VALRAIQNLT
-209 RKQSFEDWQSV
+209 RKESLADWQSV

-225 KITENFIDNQIRD
+225 KIVDNFIENQIRD
-238 IGELLEKHQAKKT
+238 AGELLSKHQAKKT
-251 GEIHDFALADF
+251 GKIHDFALADYLKE
-262 VKQKQADAAIDNG
+262 KQVNASIDEG
-275 ALDVPIIS
+275 ALDVPIVS
-283 RNGKRDIIDVDNA
+283 RNGKRDIIDIDNA
-296 LDKIRSDSRTAFLA
+296 LDKIRSNDRTAFLA
-310 DLFENAKYNDSTKYV
+310 DLLENAKYNDSTKYV
-325 DGEVSNT
+325 DGEILNT

-344 IVGDTLFG
+344 IVGDTLVG

-369 VYSNVQ
+369 VYSNAQ

-407 EQMDISGYNWHS
+407 EEMDISGYNWQS
-419 ANDDIVHHSRIM
+419 ANDDIVHYGRLM
-431 SQYGVQQEKTNWA
+431 NQYGVQQEKTNWA

-452 KRLTDVD
+452 KRLTDID
-459 GDNLYALR
+459 GNNLYALR
-467 NTNIY
+467 NINID
-472 QLSESEL
+472 QLNESEL

-528 VYHAKSES
+528 VYNAKSES
-536 AKRRILRNIYV
+536 AKRRILRDIDV

-587 KSVEETI
+587 KSVEETV

-631 DMYTLEKYKKESGI
+631 DMYTIEKYKKESGI

-655 RYKQDIGSAVFK
+655 RDKQDIGSAVFD
-667 KIQDTLDD
+667 KIQRTLDD

-686 LGNSKDIHYD
+686 LGNGKDIHFD
-696 YGKKGNAAAPVL
+696 FGKKGNAAAPVL

-776 STLYKMV
+776 AYLYKMGH
-783 SRLSGGLNMLDPGA
+783 RLSGGLNMLDPGA

-1082 TAFDHTTD
+1082 TAFDHPTD

-1096 SDQQYSQQA
+1096 GDQQYAPQA

-1160 GMYIQQRVRRGRSKG
+1160 GMYIQQRVRRGRPKG

-1276 NTMADQH
+1276 NTMAEQYP
-1283 AWLPEK
+1283 WLPEK
-1289 FYMGD
+1289 YILGD
-1294 AYCISKNTMVE
+1294 AYTKLIS
-1305 VGNLDYLA
+1305 
-1313 ADEVIENKSVITDH
+1313 
-1327 TGQNTIV
+1327 
-1334 NKIVCRKIELKEKV
+1334 
-1348 YSIKVNSLFAFNY
+1348 
-1361 EFSENHPLLITEST
+1361 
-1375 NNTTKEL
+1375 
-1382 SDYSLSYYNKANII
+1382 
-1396 LNALKRGINSKKILA
+1396 
-1411 DIVNISIN
+1411 
-1419 DVCQLW
+1419 
-1425 KRMAQDDL
+1425 
-1433 IFDYKLDKYNIYLKN
+1433 
-1448 YKLYDINLL
+1448 
-1457 KNRLS
+1457 
-1462 WKKAKDVKVGNYVA
+1462 
-1476 YPIPES
+1476 
-1482 KDEEIVIDLGLLIPE
+1482 
-1497 YISTEKY
+1497 
-1504 IYTSKVRNKQFIEIY
+1504 
-1519 EYLENNGVPTFKR
+1519 
-1532 GERKLLLEKMGW
+1532 
-1544 NDKVYENVQAKF
+1544 
-1556 RNKKILKRIPRKFV
+1556 
-1570 LTKQI
+1570 
-1575 CYAFGL
+1575 
-1581 YLAEG
+1581 
-1586 WNNGCW
+1586 
-1592 VGMAHN
+1592 
-1598 VNERDY
+1598 
-1604 AYNAFLGFKQIDPYI
+1604 
-1619 SFSFKRTDKTNGAY
+1619 
-1633 SGFGSSVIA
+1633 
-1642 ELLNK
+1642 
-1647 LFNKGAYNKKMP
+1647 
-1659 EFFWNAKEECV
+1659 
-1670 LGLLEGYICG
+1670 
-1680 DGCNLITK
+1680 
-1688 SGYGSEIEKIS
+1688 
-1699 VSSCNKKLLYQVR
+1699 
-1712 KLLLRFNIVG
+1712 
-1722 SINIHNKEPKKN
+1722 
-1734 KINKYIVTSGIAY
+1734 
-1747 TLSIR
+1747 
-1752 GKKASILSELLFGKS
+1752 
-1767 LLPINNKA
+1767 
-1775 KESSHYY
+1775 
-1782 INNGYLYLRIEDIKE
+1782 
-1797 IDTVKEVY
+1797 
-1805 GYQVNQNNSF
+1805 
-1815 CVVGF
+1815 
-1820 ATHNT
+1820 
-1825 KVING
+1825 G

-1844 LHPDQFASDGYGAI
+1844 LHPDQFGAYGAI

-2040 ELVTHAQIPILHSQF
+2040 ELITHAQIPILHSQF

-2067 DQLYGSGFAS
+2067 DQLYGSGFSS
-2077 WEDIVDTMLVP
+2077 WEDIIDTMLVP

-2115 RALDNV
+2115 RTLDNV

-2176 TTSTDDPMYATY
+2176 ATSTDDPMYATY

-2207 ISDESSIG
+2207 VSDESSIG

-2270 GIDHVYTPD
+2270 GLDHVYTPD

-2370 MTTLVAGEWT
+2370 MTTLAAGEWT

-2553 QQDSI
+2553 QQDGI

>member
-37 VFSRTKRGARVLSKL
+37 AFSRTKRGARVLSKL

-94 SSTVTADEQT
+94 SSIVTADKQT

-238 IGELLEKHQAKKT
+238 IGKLLEKHQAKKT

-275 ALDVPIIS
+275 ALDVPIVS

-325 DGEVSNT
+325 DGEVLNT

-369 VYSNVQ
+369 VYSNAQ

-431 SQYGVQQEKTNWA
+431 SQYGVQQEKINWA

-459 GDNLYALR
+459 GNNLYALR
-467 NTNIY
+467 NTNID

-536 AKRRILRNIYV
+536 AKRRILRNIDV

-587 KSVEETI
+587 KSVEETV

-655 RYKQDIGSAVFK
+655 RDKQDIGSAVFK

-708 ARKSLDVKKIIT
+708 ARKSLDAKKIIT

-783 SRLSGGLNMLDPGA
+783 SRLSDGLNMLDPGA
-797 FTGVVNNWLTRG
+797 LTGVVNNVATRTVARVLT
-809 IAQFI
+809 F
-814 NIGHGLG
+814 GHGLG

-1082 TAFDHTTD
+1082 TAFDHPTD

-1096 SDQQYSQQA
+1096 GDQQYAPQA

-1160 GMYIQQRVRRGRSKG
+1160 GMYIQQRVRRGRPKG

-1294 AYCISKNTMVE
+1294 AY
-1305 VGNLDYLA
+1305 
-1313 ADEVIENKSVITDH
+1313 
-1327 TGQNTIV
+1327 
-1334 NKIVCRKIELKEKV
+1334 
-1348 YSIKVNSLFAFNY
+1348 
-1361 EFSENHPLLITEST
+1361 
-1375 NNTTKEL
+1375 
-1382 SDYSLSYYNKANII
+1382 
-1396 LNALKRGINSKKILA
+1396 
-1411 DIVNISIN
+1411 
-1419 DVCQLW
+1419 
-1425 KRMAQDDL
+1425 
-1433 IFDYKLDKYNIYLKN
+1433 
-1448 YKLYDINLL
+1448 
-1457 KNRLS
+1457 
-1462 WKKAKDVKVGNYVA
+1462 
-1476 YPIPES
+1476 
-1482 KDEEIVIDLGLLIPE
+1482 
-1497 YISTEKY
+1497 
-1504 IYTSKVRNKQFIEIY
+1504 
-1519 EYLENNGVPTFKR
+1519 
-1532 GERKLLLEKMGW
+1532 
-1544 NDKVYENVQAKF
+1544 
-1556 RNKKILKRIPRKFV
+1556 
-1570 LTKQI
+1570 
-1575 CYAFGL
+1575 
-1581 YLAEG
+1581 
-1586 WNNGCW
+1586 
-1592 VGMAHN
+1592 
-1598 VNERDY
+1598 
-1604 AYNAFLGFKQIDPYI
+1604 
-1619 SFSFKRTDKTNGAY
+1619 
-1633 SGFGSSVIA
+1633 
-1642 ELLNK
+1642 
-1647 LFNKGAYNKKMP
+1647 
-1659 EFFWNAKEECV
+1659 
-1670 LGLLEGYICG
+1670 
-1680 DGCNLITK
+1680 
-1688 SGYGSEIEKIS
+1688 
-1699 VSSCNKKLLYQVR
+1699 
-1712 KLLLRFNIVG
+1712 
-1722 SINIHNKEPKKN
+1722 
-1734 KINKYIVTSGIAY
+1734 
-1747 TLSIR
+1747 
-1752 GKKASILSELLFGKS
+1752 
-1767 LLPINNKA
+1767 
-1775 KESSHYY
+1775 
-1782 INNGYLYLRIEDIKE
+1782 
-1797 IDTVKEVY
+1797 
-1805 GYQVNQNNSF
+1805 
-1815 CVVGF
+1815 
-1820 ATHNT
+1820 T

-2031 FGRIFGSAA
+2031 FGRIFGSVA

-2067 DQLYGSGFAS
+2067 DQLYGSGFSS
-2077 WEDIVDTMLVP
+2077 WEDIIDTMLVP

-2115 RALDNV
+2115 RTLDNV

-2176 TTSTDDPMYATY
+2176 ATSTDDPMYATY

-2246 QAAAF
+2246 QAVAF

-2270 GIDHVYTPD
+2270 GLDHVYTPD

-2370 MTTLVAGEWT
+2370 MTTLAAGEWT

-2553 QQDSI
+2553 QQDGI

>member
-37 VFSRTKRGARVLSKL
+37 AFSRTKRGARVLSKL

-94 SSTVTADEQT
+94 SSTVTANKQT

-194 FDDTD
+194 FDDID

-275 ALDVPIIS
+275 ALDVPIVS

-310 DLFENAKYNDSTKYV
+310 DLFENAKYNDNTKYV
-325 DGEVSNT
+325 DGEVLNT
-332 PNLDKIKSEARG
+332 PNLDKIKSEAKG
-344 IVGDTLFG
+344 IVGDTLAG

-369 VYSNVQ
+369 VYSNAQ

-459 GDNLYALR
+459 GNNLYALR
-467 NTNIY
+467 NTNID

-536 AKRRILRNIYV
+536 AKRRILRNIDV

-587 KSVEETI
+587 KSVEETV

-655 RYKQDIGSAVFK
+655 RDKQDIGSTVFK

-797 FTGVVNNWLTRG
+797 LTGVVNNVATRTVARVLT
-809 IAQFI
+809 F
-814 NIGHGLG
+814 GHGLG
-821 LHENATR
+821 LHENASR
-828 SSLEIIDKLLF
+828 SSLELIDKLLF

-1082 TAFDHTTD
+1082 TAFDHPTA

-1096 SDQQYSQQA
+1096 GDQQYASQA

-1160 GMYIQQRVRRGRSKG
+1160 GMYIQQRVRRGRPKG

-1294 AYCISKNTMVE
+1294 AY
-1305 VGNLDYLA
+1305 
-1313 ADEVIENKSVITDH
+1313 
-1327 TGQNTIV
+1327 
-1334 NKIVCRKIELKEKV
+1334 
-1348 YSIKVNSLFAFNY
+1348 
-1361 EFSENHPLLITEST
+1361 
-1375 NNTTKEL
+1375 
-1382 SDYSLSYYNKANII
+1382 
-1396 LNALKRGINSKKILA
+1396 
-1411 DIVNISIN
+1411 
-1419 DVCQLW
+1419 
-1425 KRMAQDDL
+1425 
-1433 IFDYKLDKYNIYLKN
+1433 
-1448 YKLYDINLL
+1448 
-1457 KNRLS
+1457 
-1462 WKKAKDVKVGNYVA
+1462 
-1476 YPIPES
+1476 
-1482 KDEEIVIDLGLLIPE
+1482 
-1497 YISTEKY
+1497 
-1504 IYTSKVRNKQFIEIY
+1504 
-1519 EYLENNGVPTFKR
+1519 
-1532 GERKLLLEKMGW
+1532 
-1544 NDKVYENVQAKF
+1544 
-1556 RNKKILKRIPRKFV
+1556 
-1570 LTKQI
+1570 
-1575 CYAFGL
+1575 
-1581 YLAEG
+1581 
-1586 WNNGCW
+1586 
-1592 VGMAHN
+1592 
-1598 VNERDY
+1598 
-1604 AYNAFLGFKQIDPYI
+1604 
-1619 SFSFKRTDKTNGAY
+1619 
-1633 SGFGSSVIA
+1633 
-1642 ELLNK
+1642 
-1647 LFNKGAYNKKMP
+1647 
-1659 EFFWNAKEECV
+1659 
-1670 LGLLEGYICG
+1670 
-1680 DGCNLITK
+1680 
-1688 SGYGSEIEKIS
+1688 
-1699 VSSCNKKLLYQVR
+1699 
-1712 KLLLRFNIVG
+1712 
-1722 SINIHNKEPKKN
+1722 
-1734 KINKYIVTSGIAY
+1734 
-1747 TLSIR
+1747 
-1752 GKKASILSELLFGKS
+1752 
-1767 LLPINNKA
+1767 
-1775 KESSHYY
+1775 
-1782 INNGYLYLRIEDIKE
+1782 
-1797 IDTVKEVY
+1797 
-1805 GYQVNQNNSF
+1805 
-1815 CVVGF
+1815 
-1820 ATHNT
+1820 T

-1990 PIRAALFLNGENI
+1990 PIRAALFFNGENI

-2067 DQLYGSGFAS
+2067 DQLYGSGFSS
-2077 WEDIVDTMLVP
+2077 WEDIIDTMLVP

-2176 TTSTDDPMYATY
+2176 ATSTDDPMYAIY

-2207 ISDESSIG
+2207 VSDESSIG

-2370 MTTLVAGEWT
+2370 MTTLAAGEWT

-2553 QQDSI
+2553 QQDGI

>member
-6 LFKGIEAPSDSP
+6 LYKGVEAPSDSP

-37 VFSRTKRGARVLSKL
+37 ALSRTKRGARLLSKF
-52 DPIIGQVERRL
+52 DPLIGAVEKRFDMF
-63 SKITDDGANAI
+63 TDDGANAI
-74 TLSELEG
+74 TSSELG
-81 YANQALRGNFPKP
+81 HYVNRALRGDFPKP
-94 SSTVTADEQT
+94 SSTITADKQT

-109 TFNRTLNLQA
+109 TANNITNLQYR
-119 DAEKHLQGLYHS
+119 AEQFLQNSYHA
-131 QVIDSIATDFKDAGV
+131 QVVDTVAADFKAAGV

-151 DNMVDAINN
+151 DNMVDAINE
-160 IVPSQRYDG
+160 IAPSQRYDG
-169 TVGFSERLKNTLRD
+169 TLGFSDRLKNTLMD
-183 VVMDGDSEHAI
+183 VITGGDSEHAI
-194 FDDTD
+194 VNDTD
-199 VALQAIQNLT
+199 VALRAVQNLE
-209 RKQSFEDWQSV
+209 RKSSFEDWQSA

-225 KITENFIDNQIRD
+225 KIVENFIETQIKD
-238 IGELLEKHQAKKT
+238 TAELLEKHQAKKT
-251 GEIHDFALADF
+251 GEIHDFSLADF
-262 VKQKQADAAIDNG
+262 IEKKQADAAVDNG

-283 RNGKRDIIDVDNA
+283 SKGKRDMDSIENV
-296 LDKIRSDSRTAFLA
+296 LDRIRSNDRTAFLA

-325 DGEVSNT
+325 DGEVLNT
-332 PNLDKIKSEARG
+332 PNLDRLKSNAKG
-344 IVGDTLFG
+344 LAGDTLVG
-352 KLFGLDD
+352 KLFGVDD
-359 LSPRNQLGVD
+359 LSPRNQLGID
-369 VYSNVQ
+369 VYSNSQ

-407 EQMDISGYNWHS
+407 EEMDISGYNWHA
-419 ANDDIVHHSRIM
+419 ANDDIVHYGRQM
-431 SQYGVQQEKTNWA
+431 NQYGIQQEKTNWA
-444 QLGRSEGA
+444 QLGRTAGA
-452 KRLTDVD
+452 KHITDVD
-459 GDNLYALR
+459 GNNLYALR
-467 NTNIY
+467 YTKIDELN
-472 QLSESEL
+472 ESEL
-479 SALGRRAYSH
+479 SSLGRRAYSH

-495 IDIDLEKNTEK
+495 IDISLEKNTEK

-528 VYHAKSES
+528 VYHAKTES
-536 AKRRILRNIYV
+536 AKRRILKDIDV
-547 DQVDNLDLLSVVKA
+547 DQVDNLDLLSVTKA
-561 ASDGKKINARLRD
+561 ARDGKKINSKLRD

-587 KSVEETI
+587 KSVEETV

-613 YAKIDSLNISPGE
+613 YAKIDSLNISPGQ

-631 DMYTLEKYKKESGI
+631 DMYTIEKYKKESGI
-645 NVIKDRHNFN
+645 NTIKDRHNFN
-655 RYKQDIGSAVFK
+655 RDKQDIGSAVFD
-667 KIQDTLDD
+667 KIQRTLDD

-680 RILGHY
+680 KILGHY
-686 LGNSKDIHYD
+686 LGNEKDVHFD
-696 YGKKGNAAAPVL
+696 FGKKGNAAAPVL

-720 SWNSGDLNGLMQGI
+720 SWNSGDLDGIMQGI

-753 GKITGGHLDFSNN
+753 GKLTGGHLDFSNN
-766 STANDLSVAG
+766 TTGNDLSVMGAL
-776 STLYKMV
+776 LYKMGN
-783 SRLSGGLNMLDPGA
+783 RLIEGLNLVDPGA
-797 FTGVVNNWLTRG
+797 FAGVANNWLTRG
-809 IAQFI
+809 IGRVFR
-814 NIGHGLG
+814 IGHGLG

-828 SSLEIIDKLLF
+828 SSLEIFDKLLF

-887 AFKLAKMANPMAQ
+887 VFKLAKMANPMAQ

-930 YWVWGSSNEFRG
+930 YWVWGSANEFRG

-1033 PKKKY
+1033 PKRKY

-1056 NQQIQEQSQDTRYL
+1056 NQQIQEQSQDNRYL

-1082 TAFDHTTD
+1082 TAFDHPTD

-1096 SDQQYSQQA
+1096 GDQQYSQQA

-1135 SGTGS
+1135 SGT
-1140 AISAMNNA
+1140 NNA

-1154 PYTNPN
+1154 PYTNPA
-1160 GMYIQQRVRRGRSKG
+1160 GMYIQQRIKRGKYKG
-1175 SLEEILNN
+1175 SIEDVLNN

-1210 TGIYGYIGSSVF
+1210 TGIYGYMASSAF

-1236 DSFTRQFWDAGVGGL
+1236 DSFTRQFWDAGIGGL
-1251 GGETAEIGRRFLP
+1251 GGETAEISRRFLP

-1276 NTMADQH
+1276 NTMAEQH

-1289 FYMGD
+1289 FFMGD
-1294 AYCISKNTMVE
+1294 PMTR
-1305 VGNLDYLA
+1305 
-1313 ADEVIENKSVITDH
+1313 
-1327 TGQNTIV
+1327 IV
-1334 NKIVCRKIELKEKV
+1334 
-1348 YSIKVNSLFAFNY
+1348 
-1361 EFSENHPLLITEST
+1361 
-1375 NNTTKEL
+1375 
-1382 SDYSLSYYNKANII
+1382 
-1396 LNALKRGINSKKILA
+1396 
-1411 DIVNISIN
+1411 
-1419 DVCQLW
+1419 
-1425 KRMAQDDL
+1425 
-1433 IFDYKLDKYNIYLKN
+1433 
-1448 YKLYDINLL
+1448 
-1457 KNRLS
+1457 
-1462 WKKAKDVKVGNYVA
+1462 
-1476 YPIPES
+1476 
-1482 KDEEIVIDLGLLIPE
+1482 
-1497 YISTEKY
+1497 
-1504 IYTSKVRNKQFIEIY
+1504 
-1519 EYLENNGVPTFKR
+1519 
-1532 GERKLLLEKMGW
+1532 
-1544 NDKVYENVQAKF
+1544 
-1556 RNKKILKRIPRKFV
+1556 
-1570 LTKQI
+1570 
-1575 CYAFGL
+1575 
-1581 YLAEG
+1581 
-1586 WNNGCW
+1586 
-1592 VGMAHN
+1592 
-1598 VNERDY
+1598 
-1604 AYNAFLGFKQIDPYI
+1604 
-1619 SFSFKRTDKTNGAY
+1619 
-1633 SGFGSSVIA
+1633 
-1642 ELLNK
+1642 
-1647 LFNKGAYNKKMP
+1647 
-1659 EFFWNAKEECV
+1659 
-1670 LGLLEGYICG
+1670 
-1680 DGCNLITK
+1680 
-1688 SGYGSEIEKIS
+1688 
-1699 VSSCNKKLLYQVR
+1699 
-1712 KLLLRFNIVG
+1712 
-1722 SINIHNKEPKKN
+1722 
-1734 KINKYIVTSGIAY
+1734 
-1747 TLSIR
+1747 
-1752 GKKASILSELLFGKS
+1752 
-1767 LLPINNKA
+1767 
-1775 KESSHYY
+1775 
-1782 INNGYLYLRIEDIKE
+1782 
-1797 IDTVKEVY
+1797 
-1805 GYQVNQNNSF
+1805 
-1815 CVVGF
+1815 
-1820 ATHNT
+1820 
-1825 KVING
+1825 NG
-1830 EARLPGA
+1830 EARLPGK

-1863 LADIAPNSPEYKYW
+1863 LADVAPNSAEYKYW

-1963 QVIQPGQRVTMRIDD
+1963 QVIQPGQRVTMRVDD

-1990 PIRAALFLNGENI
+1990 PIRAAVFLNGENI

-2040 ELVTHAQIPILHSQF
+2040 ELITHAQIPILHSQF

-2067 DQLYGSGFAS
+2067 DQLYGSGFSS
-2077 WEDIVDTMLVP
+2077 WENIIDTMLVP

-2094 TSFVKDLVA
+2094 TSFVKDVVA
-2103 DSAYRYYKGINS
+2103 DSAYRYYK
-2115 RALDNV
+2115 ALNNRTLEGA

-2170 GNAFAM
+2170 GNVFAM
-2176 TTSTDDPMYATY
+2176 ATSTDDPMYATY

-2207 ISDESSIG
+2207 VSDESIIG
-2215 RFAEHLFGSVDNKGI
+2215 RFAENFLGNVDNKGI
-2230 ESLVDF
+2230 QNLIDF

-2270 GIDHVYTPD
+2270 GLDHVYTPD

-2288 EYFDRLRYIKYMGL
+2288 DYFDRLRYIKYMGL
-2302 YEAAKEKAKAEEG
+2302 YEAAKEKAKEVEG

-2325 EALRAEMDGDVSIT
+2325 AALRAEMDGDVSIT

-2370 MTTLVAGEWT
+2370 MTTLAAGEWT

-2430 RAILRNVSPSLAK
+2430 QAILRNVSPSLAK

-2460 SYFTTHNLP
+2460 SYFTSHNLP
-2469 GPLWQGWEASSNLED
+2469 GPLWQGWEASSNLEN
-2484 IKAKVIYNEGMQFA
+2484 IKAKVIYNEGMQYA
-2498 DFGIYSSTYEDPEVI
+2498 DYGIYSSTYEDPEVI

-2539 GIGLTEKQIQVNPT
+2539 GIGLTDKQIQVNPT
-2553 QQDSI
+2553 QQDGI

-2565 TSVLGYKID
+2565 TSVIGYKID

>member
-37 VFSRTKRGARVLSKL
+37 AFSRTKRGARVLSKL

-81 YANQALRGNFPKP
+81 YANQALRGNFPRP
-94 SSTVTADEQT
+94 SSVVTADKQT
-104 DILRD
+104 DIIRD
-109 TFNRTLNLQA
+109 TANRILNLQA
-119 DAEKHLQGLYHS
+119 DAEKYSQNLYHA
-131 QVIDSIATDFKDAGV
+131 QVIDTIATDFKDAGV

-151 DNMVDAINN
+151 DNMVDAINS
-160 IVPSQRYDG
+160 IAPSQRYDG
-169 TVGFSERLKNTLRD
+169 SLGFSERLKNTLRD
-183 VVMDGDSEHAI
+183 VVVDGESEHAA

-199 VALQAIQNLT
+199 VALRAIQNLT
-209 RKQSFEDWQSV
+209 RKESLADWQSV
-220 GGRGE
+220 GSRGE
-225 KITENFIDNQIRD
+225 KIVDNFIENQIRD
-238 IGELLEKHQAKKT
+238 AGELLSKHQAKKT
-251 GEIHDFALADF
+251 GEVHDFALADYLKE
-262 VKQKQADAAIDNG
+262 KQVNASIDEG
-275 ALDVPIIS
+275 ALDVPIVS
-283 RNGKRDIIDVDNA
+283 RNGKRDIIDIDNA
-296 LDKIRSDSRTAFLA
+296 LDKIRSNDRTAFLA
-310 DLFENAKYNDSTKYV
+310 DLLENAKYNDSTKYV
-325 DGEVSNT
+325 DGEILNT

-344 IVGDTLFG
+344 IVGDTLVG

-369 VYSNVQ
+369 VYSNAQ

-407 EQMDISGYNWHS
+407 EEMDISGYNWQS
-419 ANDDIVHHSRIM
+419 ANDDIVHYGRLM
-431 SQYGVQQEKTNWA
+431 NQYGVQQEKTNWA

-459 GDNLYALR
+459 GNNLYALR
-467 NTNIY
+467 NINID

-528 VYHAKSES
+528 VYNAKSES
-536 AKRRILRNIYV
+536 AKRRILRDIDV

-587 KSVEETI
+587 KSVEETV

-600 NAVDSLGKTQAEA
+600 NAVDSLGKTQSEA

-631 DMYTLEKYKKESGI
+631 DMYTIEKYKKESGI

-655 RYKQDIGSAVFK
+655 RDKQDIGSAVFD
-667 KIQDTLDD
+667 KIQRTLGD

-686 LGNSKDIHYD
+686 LGNGKDIHFD
-696 YGKKGNAAAPVL
+696 FGKKGNAAAPVL

-720 SWNSGDLNGLMQGI
+720 SWNSGDLNGIMQGI

-747 SQTTWL
+747 SQTTFL

-766 STANDLSVAG
+766 TTGNDLSVAG
-776 STLYKMV
+776 AYLYKMGH
-783 SRLSGGLNMLDPGA
+783 RLSGGLNMLDPGA

-809 IAQFI
+809 IAQFV

-887 AFKLAKMANPMAQ
+887 VFKLAKMANPMAQ

-1082 TAFDHTTD
+1082 TAFDHPTD

-1096 SDQQYSQQA
+1096 GDQQYSQQA

-1294 AYCISKNTMVE
+1294 AY
-1305 VGNLDYLA
+1305 
-1313 ADEVIENKSVITDH
+1313 
-1327 TGQNTIV
+1327 
-1334 NKIVCRKIELKEKV
+1334 
-1348 YSIKVNSLFAFNY
+1348 
-1361 EFSENHPLLITEST
+1361 
-1375 NNTTKEL
+1375 
-1382 SDYSLSYYNKANII
+1382 
-1396 LNALKRGINSKKILA
+1396 
-1411 DIVNISIN
+1411 
-1419 DVCQLW
+1419 
-1425 KRMAQDDL
+1425 
-1433 IFDYKLDKYNIYLKN
+1433 
-1448 YKLYDINLL
+1448 
-1457 KNRLS
+1457 
-1462 WKKAKDVKVGNYVA
+1462 
-1476 YPIPES
+1476 
-1482 KDEEIVIDLGLLIPE
+1482 
-1497 YISTEKY
+1497 
-1504 IYTSKVRNKQFIEIY
+1504 
-1519 EYLENNGVPTFKR
+1519 
-1532 GERKLLLEKMGW
+1532 
-1544 NDKVYENVQAKF
+1544 
-1556 RNKKILKRIPRKFV
+1556 
-1570 LTKQI
+1570 
-1575 CYAFGL
+1575 
-1581 YLAEG
+1581 
-1586 WNNGCW
+1586 
-1592 VGMAHN
+1592 
-1598 VNERDY
+1598 
-1604 AYNAFLGFKQIDPYI
+1604 
-1619 SFSFKRTDKTNGAY
+1619 
-1633 SGFGSSVIA
+1633 
-1642 ELLNK
+1642 
-1647 LFNKGAYNKKMP
+1647 
-1659 EFFWNAKEECV
+1659 
-1670 LGLLEGYICG
+1670 
-1680 DGCNLITK
+1680 
-1688 SGYGSEIEKIS
+1688 
-1699 VSSCNKKLLYQVR
+1699 
-1712 KLLLRFNIVG
+1712 
-1722 SINIHNKEPKKN
+1722 
-1734 KINKYIVTSGIAY
+1734 
-1747 TLSIR
+1747 
-1752 GKKASILSELLFGKS
+1752 
-1767 LLPINNKA
+1767 
-1775 KESSHYY
+1775 
-1782 INNGYLYLRIEDIKE
+1782 
-1797 IDTVKEVY
+1797 
-1805 GYQVNQNNSF
+1805 
-1815 CVVGF
+1815 
-1820 ATHNT
+1820 T

-1830 EARLPGA
+1830 EARLPGT

-1863 LADIAPNSPEYKYW
+1863 LADVAPNSPEYKYW

-1990 PIRAALFLNGENI
+1990 PIRAALFLNGKNI

-2176 TTSTDDPMYATY
+2176 ATSTDDPMYATY

-2270 GIDHVYTPD
+2270 GLDHVYTPD

-2370 MTTLVAGEWT
+2370 MTTLAAGEWT

-2539 GIGLTEKQIQVNPT
+2539 GVGLTEKQIQVNPT
-2553 QQDSI
+2553 QQDGI

>member
-37 VFSRTKRGARVLSKL
+37 AFSRTKRGARVLSKL

-94 SSTVTADEQT
+94 SSIVTADKQT

-275 ALDVPIIS
+275 ALDVPIVS

-325 DGEVSNT
+325 DGEVLNT

-369 VYSNVQ
+369 VYSNAQ

-419 ANDDIVHHSRIM
+419 ANDDIVHYGRLM
-431 SQYGVQQEKTNWA
+431 NQYGVQQEKTNWA

-459 GDNLYALR
+459 GNNLYALR
-467 NTNIY
+467 NTNID

-536 AKRRILRNIYV
+536 AKRRILRNIDV

-587 KSVEETI
+587 KSVEETV

-631 DMYTLEKYKKESGI
+631 DMYTIEKYKKESGI

-655 RYKQDIGSAVFK
+655 RDKQDIGSAVFD
-667 KIQDTLDD
+667 KIQRTLDD

-686 LGNSKDIHYD
+686 LGNGKDIHFD
-696 YGKKGNAAAPVL
+696 FGKKGNAAAPVL

-720 SWNSGDLNGLMQGI
+720 SWNSGDLNGIMQGI

-747 SQTTWL
+747 SQTTFL

-766 STANDLSVAG
+766 TTGNDLSVAG
-776 STLYKMV
+776 AYLYKMGH
-783 SRLSGGLNMLDPGA
+783 RLSGGLNMLDPGA

-1082 TAFDHTTD
+1082 TAFDHPTA

-1096 SDQQYSQQA
+1096 GDQQYSQQA
-1105 PMYASAADYVKY
+1105 PMYASAADYIKY

-1160 GMYIQQRVRRGRSKG
+1160 GMYIQQRVRRGRPKG

-1276 NTMADQH
+1276 NTMAEQYP
-1283 AWLPEK
+1283 WLPEK
-1289 FYMGD
+1289 YILGD
-1294 AYCISKNTMVE
+1294 AYTKLIS
-1305 VGNLDYLA
+1305 
-1313 ADEVIENKSVITDH
+1313 
-1327 TGQNTIV
+1327 
-1334 NKIVCRKIELKEKV
+1334 
-1348 YSIKVNSLFAFNY
+1348 
-1361 EFSENHPLLITEST
+1361 
-1375 NNTTKEL
+1375 
-1382 SDYSLSYYNKANII
+1382 
-1396 LNALKRGINSKKILA
+1396 
-1411 DIVNISIN
+1411 
-1419 DVCQLW
+1419 
-1425 KRMAQDDL
+1425 
-1433 IFDYKLDKYNIYLKN
+1433 
-1448 YKLYDINLL
+1448 
-1457 KNRLS
+1457 
-1462 WKKAKDVKVGNYVA
+1462 
-1476 YPIPES
+1476 
-1482 KDEEIVIDLGLLIPE
+1482 
-1497 YISTEKY
+1497 
-1504 IYTSKVRNKQFIEIY
+1504 
-1519 EYLENNGVPTFKR
+1519 
-1532 GERKLLLEKMGW
+1532 
-1544 NDKVYENVQAKF
+1544 
-1556 RNKKILKRIPRKFV
+1556 
-1570 LTKQI
+1570 
-1575 CYAFGL
+1575 
-1581 YLAEG
+1581 
-1586 WNNGCW
+1586 
-1592 VGMAHN
+1592 
-1598 VNERDY
+1598 
-1604 AYNAFLGFKQIDPYI
+1604 
-1619 SFSFKRTDKTNGAY
+1619 
-1633 SGFGSSVIA
+1633 
-1642 ELLNK
+1642 
-1647 LFNKGAYNKKMP
+1647 
-1659 EFFWNAKEECV
+1659 
-1670 LGLLEGYICG
+1670 
-1680 DGCNLITK
+1680 
-1688 SGYGSEIEKIS
+1688 
-1699 VSSCNKKLLYQVR
+1699 
-1712 KLLLRFNIVG
+1712 
-1722 SINIHNKEPKKN
+1722 
-1734 KINKYIVTSGIAY
+1734 
-1747 TLSIR
+1747 
-1752 GKKASILSELLFGKS
+1752 
-1767 LLPINNKA
+1767 
-1775 KESSHYY
+1775 
-1782 INNGYLYLRIEDIKE
+1782 
-1797 IDTVKEVY
+1797 
-1805 GYQVNQNNSF
+1805 
-1815 CVVGF
+1815 
-1820 ATHNT
+1820 
-1825 KVING
+1825 G

-1844 LHPDQFASDGYGAI
+1844 LHPDQFGAYGAI

-2067 DQLYGSGFAS
+2067 DQLYGSGFSS
-2077 WEDIVDTMLVP
+2077 WEDIIDTMLVP

-2176 TTSTDDPMYATY
+2176 ATSTDDPMYATY

-2207 ISDESSIG
+2207 ISDESFIG

-2270 GIDHVYTPD
+2270 GLDHVYTPD

-2370 MTTLVAGEWT
+2370 MTTLAAGEWT

-2553 QQDSI
+2553 QQDGI

>member
-37 VFSRTKRGARVLSKL
+37 AFSRTKRGARVLSKL

-81 YANQALRGNFPKP
+81 YANQALRGNFPR
-94 SSTVTADEQT
+94 SSSVVTADKQT
-104 DILRD
+104 DIIRD
-109 TFNRTLNLQA
+109 TANRILNLQA
-119 DAEKHLQGLYHS
+119 DAEKYSQNLYHA
-131 QVIDSIATDFKDAGV
+131 QVIDTIATDFKDAGI

-151 DNMVDAINN
+151 DNMVDAINS
-160 IVPSQRYDG
+160 IAPSQRYDG
-169 TVGFSERLKNTLRD
+169 SLGFSERLKNTLRD
-183 VVMDGDSEHAI
+183 VVMDGESEHAA
-194 FDDTD
+194 FNDTD
-199 VALQAIQNLT
+199 VALRAIQNLT
-209 RKQSFEDWQSV
+209 RKESLADWQSV
-220 GGRGE
+220 GSRGE
-225 KITENFIDNQIRD
+225 KIVDNFIENQIRD
-238 IGELLEKHQAKKT
+238 AGELLSKHQAKKT
-251 GEIHDFALADF
+251 GEVHDFALADYLKE
-262 VKQKQADAAIDNG
+262 KQVNASIDEG
-275 ALDVPIIS
+275 ALDVPIVS
-283 RNGKRDIIDVDNA
+283 RNGKRDIIDIDNA
-296 LDKIRSDSRTAFLA
+296 LDKIRSNDRTAFLA
-310 DLFENAKYNDSTKYV
+310 DLLENAKYNDSTKYV
-325 DGEVSNT
+325 DGEILNT

-344 IVGDTLFG
+344 IVGDTLVG

-369 VYSNVQ
+369 VYSNAQ

-407 EQMDISGYNWHS
+407 EEMDISGYNWQS
-419 ANDDIVHHSRIM
+419 ANDDIVHYGRLM
-431 SQYGVQQEKTNWA
+431 NQYGVQQEKTNWA

-459 GDNLYALR
+459 GNNLYALR
-467 NTNIY
+467 NINID
-472 QLSESEL
+472 QLNESEL

-514 KEGIKKDTLSKIRD
+514 KEGIKKDILSKIRD
-528 VYHAKSES
+528 VYNAKSES
-536 AKRRILRNIYV
+536 AKRRILRDIDV

-587 KSVEETI
+587 KSVEETV

-631 DMYTLEKYKKESGI
+631 DMYTIEKYKKESGI

-655 RYKQDIGSAVFK
+655 RDKQDIGSAVFD
-667 KIQDTLDD
+667 KIQKTLDD

-686 LGNSKDIHYD
+686 LGNGKDIHFD
-696 YGKKGNAAAPVL
+696 FGKKGNAAAPVL
-708 ARKSLDVKKIIT
+708 ARKSLDIKKIIT
-720 SWNSGDLNGLMQGI
+720 SWNSGDLNGIMQGI

-747 SQTTWL
+747 SQTTFL

-766 STANDLSVAG
+766 TTGNDLSVAG
-776 STLYKMV
+776 AYLYKMGH
-783 SRLSGGLNMLDPGA
+783 RLSGGLNMLDPGA

-1082 TAFDHTTD
+1082 TAFDHPTD

-1096 SDQQYSQQA
+1096 GDQQYSQQA

-1160 GMYIQQRVRRGRSKG
+1160 GMYIQQRVRRGRPKG

-1236 DSFTRQFWDAGVGGL
+1236 DSFTRQFWDAGIGGL

-1276 NTMADQH
+1276 NTMADQYP
-1283 AWLPEK
+1283 WLPEK
-1289 FYMGD
+1289 YILGD
-1294 AYCISKNTMVE
+1294 AYTKLIS
-1305 VGNLDYLA
+1305 
-1313 ADEVIENKSVITDH
+1313 
-1327 TGQNTIV
+1327 
-1334 NKIVCRKIELKEKV
+1334 
-1348 YSIKVNSLFAFNY
+1348 
-1361 EFSENHPLLITEST
+1361 
-1375 NNTTKEL
+1375 
-1382 SDYSLSYYNKANII
+1382 
-1396 LNALKRGINSKKILA
+1396 
-1411 DIVNISIN
+1411 
-1419 DVCQLW
+1419 
-1425 KRMAQDDL
+1425 
-1433 IFDYKLDKYNIYLKN
+1433 
-1448 YKLYDINLL
+1448 
-1457 KNRLS
+1457 
-1462 WKKAKDVKVGNYVA
+1462 
-1476 YPIPES
+1476 
-1482 KDEEIVIDLGLLIPE
+1482 
-1497 YISTEKY
+1497 
-1504 IYTSKVRNKQFIEIY
+1504 
-1519 EYLENNGVPTFKR
+1519 
-1532 GERKLLLEKMGW
+1532 
-1544 NDKVYENVQAKF
+1544 
-1556 RNKKILKRIPRKFV
+1556 
-1570 LTKQI
+1570 
-1575 CYAFGL
+1575 
-1581 YLAEG
+1581 
-1586 WNNGCW
+1586 
-1592 VGMAHN
+1592 
-1598 VNERDY
+1598 
-1604 AYNAFLGFKQIDPYI
+1604 
-1619 SFSFKRTDKTNGAY
+1619 
-1633 SGFGSSVIA
+1633 
-1642 ELLNK
+1642 
-1647 LFNKGAYNKKMP
+1647 
-1659 EFFWNAKEECV
+1659 
-1670 LGLLEGYICG
+1670 
-1680 DGCNLITK
+1680 
-1688 SGYGSEIEKIS
+1688 
-1699 VSSCNKKLLYQVR
+1699 
-1712 KLLLRFNIVG
+1712 
-1722 SINIHNKEPKKN
+1722 
-1734 KINKYIVTSGIAY
+1734 
-1747 TLSIR
+1747 
-1752 GKKASILSELLFGKS
+1752 
-1767 LLPINNKA
+1767 
-1775 KESSHYY
+1775 
-1782 INNGYLYLRIEDIKE
+1782 
-1797 IDTVKEVY
+1797 
-1805 GYQVNQNNSF
+1805 
-1815 CVVGF
+1815 
-1820 ATHNT
+1820 
-1825 KVING
+1825 G

-1844 LHPDQFASDGYGAI
+1844 LHPDQFGAYGAI

-2115 RALDNV
+2115 RTLDNV

-2176 TTSTDDPMYATY
+2176 ATSTDDPMYATY

-2215 RFAEHLFGSVDNKGI
+2215 RFTEHLFGSVDNKGI

-2270 GIDHVYTPD
+2270 GLDHVYTPD

-2370 MTTLVAGEWT
+2370 MTTLAAGEWT

-2553 QQDSI
+2553 QQDGI

>member
-6 LFKGIEAPSDSP
+6 LFKGIEVPSDSP

-37 VFSRTKRGARVLSKL
+37 AFSRTKRGARVLSKL

-94 SSTVTADEQT
+94 SSVVTADKQT
-104 DILRD
+104 DIIRD
-109 TFNRTLNLQA
+109 TTNRILNLQA
-119 DAEKHLQGLYHS
+119 DAEKYSQNLYHA
-131 QVIDSIATDFKDAGV
+131 QVIDTIATDFKDAGV

-151 DNMVDAINN
+151 DNMVDAINS
-160 IVPSQRYDG
+160 IAPSQRYDG
-169 TVGFSERLKNTLRD
+169 TLGFSERLKNTLRD
-183 VVMDGDSEHAI
+183 VVMDGESEHAV

-199 VALQAIQNLT
+199 VALRAIQNLE
-209 RKQSFEDWQSV
+209 RKSSLEDWQSV

-225 KITENFIDNQIRD
+225 KIVENFIENQIKD
-238 IGELLEKHQAKKT
+238 AGELLSKHQAKKT
-251 GEIHDFALADF
+251 GEVHDFALADYLKE
-262 VKQKQADAAIDNG
+262 KQVNASIDEG
-275 ALDVPIIS
+275 ALDVPIVS
-283 RNGKRDIIDVDNA
+283 RNGKRDIIDIDNA
-296 LDKIRSDSRTAFLA
+296 FDKIRSNDRTAFLA
-310 DLFENAKYNDSTKYV
+310 DLLENAKYNDSTKYV
-325 DGEVSNT
+325 DGEILNT

-344 IVGDTLFG
+344 IVGDTLVG

-369 VYSNVQ
+369 VYSNAQ

-407 EQMDISGYNWHS
+407 EEMDISGYNWQS
-419 ANDDIVHHSRIM
+419 ANDDIVHYGRLM
-431 SQYGVQQEKTNWA
+431 NQYGVQQEKTNWA

-459 GDNLYALR
+459 GNNLYALR
-467 NTNIY
+467 NINID

-536 AKRRILRNIYV
+536 AKRRILRDIDV
-547 DQVDNLDLLSVVKA
+547 DQVDNLDLLSVTKA
-561 ASDGKKINARLRD
+561 ARDGKKINARLRD

-587 KSVEETI
+587 KSVEETV

-631 DMYTLEKYKKESGI
+631 DMYTIEKYKKESGI

-655 RYKQDIGSAVFK
+655 RDKQDIGSAVFK

-675 SPEAD
+675 SPETD

-686 LGNSKDIHYD
+686 LGNGKDIHFD
-696 YGKKGNAAAPVL
+696 FGKKGNAAAPVL

-720 SWNSGDLNGLMQGI
+720 SWNSGDLDGIMQGI

-747 SQTTWL
+747 SQTTFL

-766 STANDLSVAG
+766 TTGNDLSIAG
-776 STLYKMV
+776 AYLYKMGH
-783 SRLSGGLNMLDPGA
+783 RLSGGLNMLDPGA

-848 YTQLDWADDT
+848 YSQLDWADDT

-1033 PKKKY
+1033 PKRKY

-1082 TAFDHTTD
+1082 TAFDHPTA

-1096 SDQQYSQQA
+1096 GDQQYAPQA

-1140 AISAMNNA
+1140 AISAINNA

-1160 GMYIQQRVRRGRSKG
+1160 GMYIQQRVRRGRPKG

-1276 NTMADQH
+1276 NTMADQYP
-1283 AWLPEK
+1283 WLPEK
-1289 FYMGD
+1289 FFIGD
-1294 AYCISKNTMVE
+1294 PYA
-1305 VGNLDYLA
+1305 
-1313 ADEVIENKSVITDH
+1313 
-1327 TGQNTIV
+1327 
-1334 NKIVCRKIELKEKV
+1334 
-1348 YSIKVNSLFAFNY
+1348 
-1361 EFSENHPLLITEST
+1361 
-1375 NNTTKEL
+1375 
-1382 SDYSLSYYNKANII
+1382 
-1396 LNALKRGINSKKILA
+1396 
-1411 DIVNISIN
+1411 
-1419 DVCQLW
+1419 
-1425 KRMAQDDL
+1425 
-1433 IFDYKLDKYNIYLKN
+1433 
-1448 YKLYDINLL
+1448 
-1457 KNRLS
+1457 
-1462 WKKAKDVKVGNYVA
+1462 
-1476 YPIPES
+1476 
-1482 KDEEIVIDLGLLIPE
+1482 
-1497 YISTEKY
+1497 
-1504 IYTSKVRNKQFIEIY
+1504 
-1519 EYLENNGVPTFKR
+1519 
-1532 GERKLLLEKMGW
+1532 
-1544 NDKVYENVQAKF
+1544 AKF
-1556 RNKKILKRIPRKFV
+1556 V
-1570 LTKQI
+1570 
-1575 CYAFGL
+1575 
-1581 YLAEG
+1581 
-1586 WNNGCW
+1586 
-1592 VGMAHN
+1592 
-1598 VNERDY
+1598 
-1604 AYNAFLGFKQIDPYI
+1604 
-1619 SFSFKRTDKTNGAY
+1619 
-1633 SGFGSSVIA
+1633 
-1642 ELLNK
+1642 
-1647 LFNKGAYNKKMP
+1647 
-1659 EFFWNAKEECV
+1659 
-1670 LGLLEGYICG
+1670 
-1680 DGCNLITK
+1680 
-1688 SGYGSEIEKIS
+1688 
-1699 VSSCNKKLLYQVR
+1699 
-1712 KLLLRFNIVG
+1712 
-1722 SINIHNKEPKKN
+1722 
-1734 KINKYIVTSGIAY
+1734 
-1747 TLSIR
+1747 
-1752 GKKASILSELLFGKS
+1752 
-1767 LLPINNKA
+1767 
-1775 KESSHYY
+1775 
-1782 INNGYLYLRIEDIKE
+1782 
-1797 IDTVKEVY
+1797 
-1805 GYQVNQNNSF
+1805 
-1815 CVVGF
+1815 
-1820 ATHNT
+1820 
-1825 KVING
+1825 NG

-1844 LHPDQFASDGYGAI
+1844 LHPDQFGAYGAI

-2067 DQLYGSGFAS
+2067 DQLYGSGFSS

-2115 RALDNV
+2115 RTLDNV

-2176 TTSTDDPMYATY
+2176 ATSTDDPMYATY

-2230 ESLVDF
+2230 ESLVNF

-2270 GIDHVYTPD
+2270 GLDHVYTPD

-2370 MTTLVAGEWT
+2370 MTTLAAGEWT

-2454 ETESNE
+2454 ETEANE

-2484 IKAKVIYNEGMQFA
+2484 IKAKVIYNEGIQFA

-2539 GIGLTEKQIQVNPT
+2539 GVGLTEKQIQVNPT
-2553 QQDSI
+2553 QQDGI

>member
-37 VFSRTKRGARVLSKL
+37 AFSRTKRGARVLSKL

-94 SSTVTADEQT
+94 SSVVTADKQT
-104 DILRD
+104 DIIRD
-109 TFNRTLNLQA
+109 TANRILNLQA
-119 DAEKHLQGLYHS
+119 DAEKYSQNLYHA
-131 QVIDSIATDFKDAGV
+131 QVVDSIATDFKDAGV

-151 DNMVDAINN
+151 DNMVDAINS
-160 IVPSQRYDG
+160 IAPSQRYDG
-169 TVGFSERLKNTLRD
+169 SLGFSERLKNTLRD
-183 VVMDGDSEHAI
+183 VVMDGESEHAA
-194 FDDTD
+194 FNDTD
-199 VALQAIQNLT
+199 VALRAIQNLT
-209 RKQSFEDWQSV
+209 RKESLADWQSI

-225 KITENFIDNQIRD
+225 KIVDNFIENQIRD
-238 IGELLEKHQAKKT
+238 AGELLSKHQAKKT
-251 GEIHDFALADF
+251 GEVHDFALADYLKE
-262 VKQKQADAAIDNG
+262 KQVNASIDEG
-275 ALDVPIIS
+275 ALDVPIVS
-283 RNGKRDIIDVDNA
+283 RNGKRDIIDIDNA
-296 LDKIRSDSRTAFLA
+296 LDKIRSNDRTAFLA
-310 DLFENAKYNDSTKYV
+310 DLLENAKYNDSTKYI
-325 DGEVSNT
+325 DGEILNT

-344 IVGDTLFG
+344 IVGDTLVG

-359 LSPRNQLGVD
+359 LSPRNQLGID
-369 VYSNVQ
+369 VYSNAQ

-407 EQMDISGYNWHS
+407 EEMDISGYNWQS
-419 ANDDIVHHSRIM
+419 ANDDIVHYGRLM
-431 SQYGVQQEKTNWA
+431 NQYGVQQEKTNWA

-452 KRLTDVD
+452 KRLTNVD
-459 GDNLYALR
+459 GNNLYALR
-467 NTNIY
+467 NIDIN
-472 QLSESEL
+472 QLNESEL

-536 AKRRILRNIYV
+536 AKRRILRDIDV

-587 KSVEETI
+587 KSVEETV

-613 YAKIDSLNISPGE
+613 YAKIDSLNISSGE

-631 DMYTLEKYKKESGI
+631 DMYTIEKYKKESGI

-655 RYKQDIGSAVFK
+655 RDKQDIGSAVFD
-667 KIQDTLDD
+667 KIQKTLDD

-686 LGNSKDIHYD
+686 LGNGKDIHFD
-696 YGKKGNAAAPVL
+696 FGKKGNAAAPVL

-720 SWNSGDLNGLMQGI
+720 SWNSGDLNGIMQGI

-747 SQTTWL
+747 SQTTFL

-766 STANDLSVAG
+766 TTGNDLSVAG
-776 STLYKMV
+776 AYLYKMGH
-783 SRLSGGLNMLDPGA
+783 RLSGGLNMLDPGA

-809 IAQFI
+809 IAQFV

-1082 TAFDHTTD
+1082 TAFDHPTA

-1096 SDQQYSQQA
+1096 GDQQYAPQA

-1160 GMYIQQRVRRGRSKG
+1160 GMYIQQRVRRGRPKG

-1294 AYCISKNTMVE
+1294 AY
-1305 VGNLDYLA
+1305 
-1313 ADEVIENKSVITDH
+1313 
-1327 TGQNTIV
+1327 
-1334 NKIVCRKIELKEKV
+1334 
-1348 YSIKVNSLFAFNY
+1348 
-1361 EFSENHPLLITEST
+1361 
-1375 NNTTKEL
+1375 
-1382 SDYSLSYYNKANII
+1382 
-1396 LNALKRGINSKKILA
+1396 
-1411 DIVNISIN
+1411 
-1419 DVCQLW
+1419 
-1425 KRMAQDDL
+1425 
-1433 IFDYKLDKYNIYLKN
+1433 
-1448 YKLYDINLL
+1448 
-1457 KNRLS
+1457 
-1462 WKKAKDVKVGNYVA
+1462 
-1476 YPIPES
+1476 
-1482 KDEEIVIDLGLLIPE
+1482 
-1497 YISTEKY
+1497 
-1504 IYTSKVRNKQFIEIY
+1504 
-1519 EYLENNGVPTFKR
+1519 
-1532 GERKLLLEKMGW
+1532 
-1544 NDKVYENVQAKF
+1544 
-1556 RNKKILKRIPRKFV
+1556 
-1570 LTKQI
+1570 
-1575 CYAFGL
+1575 
-1581 YLAEG
+1581 
-1586 WNNGCW
+1586 
-1592 VGMAHN
+1592 
-1598 VNERDY
+1598 
-1604 AYNAFLGFKQIDPYI
+1604 
-1619 SFSFKRTDKTNGAY
+1619 
-1633 SGFGSSVIA
+1633 
-1642 ELLNK
+1642 
-1647 LFNKGAYNKKMP
+1647 
-1659 EFFWNAKEECV
+1659 
-1670 LGLLEGYICG
+1670 
-1680 DGCNLITK
+1680 
-1688 SGYGSEIEKIS
+1688 
-1699 VSSCNKKLLYQVR
+1699 
-1712 KLLLRFNIVG
+1712 
-1722 SINIHNKEPKKN
+1722 
-1734 KINKYIVTSGIAY
+1734 
-1747 TLSIR
+1747 
-1752 GKKASILSELLFGKS
+1752 
-1767 LLPINNKA
+1767 
-1775 KESSHYY
+1775 
-1782 INNGYLYLRIEDIKE
+1782 
-1797 IDTVKEVY
+1797 
-1805 GYQVNQNNSF
+1805 
-1815 CVVGF
+1815 
-1820 ATHNT
+1820 T

-2067 DQLYGSGFAS
+2067 DQLYGSGFSS
-2077 WEDIVDTMLVP
+2077 WEDIIDTMLVP

-2176 TTSTDDPMYATY
+2176 ATSTDDPMYATY

-2260 AKNNPITEAL
+2260 AKNNSITEAL
-2270 GIDHVYTPD
+2270 GLDHVYTPD

-2370 MTTLVAGEWT
+2370 MTTLAAGEWT

-2553 QQDSI
+2553 QQDGI

>member
-81 YANQALRGNFPKP
+81 YANQALRGNFPRP
-94 SSTVTADEQT
+94 SSVVTADKQT
-104 DILRD
+104 DIIRD
-109 TFNRTLNLQA
+109 TANRILNLQA
-119 DAEKHLQGLYHS
+119 DAEKYSQNLYHA
-131 QVIDSIATDFKDAGV
+131 QVIDTIATDFKDAGV

-151 DNMVDAINN
+151 DNMVDAINS
-160 IVPSQRYDG
+160 IAPSQRYDG
-169 TVGFSERLKNTLRD
+169 SLGFSERLKNTLRD
-183 VVMDGDSEHAI
+183 VVMDGESEHAA

-199 VALQAIQNLT
+199 VALRAIQNLT
-209 RKQSFEDWQSV
+209 RKESLADWQSV
-220 GGRGE
+220 GSRGE
-225 KITENFIDNQIRD
+225 KIVDNFIENQIRD
-238 IGELLEKHQAKKT
+238 AGELLSKHQAKKT
-251 GEIHDFALADF
+251 GEVHDFALADYLKE
-262 VKQKQADAAIDNG
+262 KQVNASIDEG
-275 ALDVPIIS
+275 ALDVPIVS
-283 RNGKRDIIDVDNA
+283 RNGKRDIIDIDNA
-296 LDKIRSDSRTAFLA
+296 IDKIRSNDRTAFLA
-310 DLFENAKYNDSTKYV
+310 DLLENAKYNDSTKYV
-325 DGEVSNT
+325 DGEILNT

-344 IVGDTLFG
+344 IVGDTLVG

-369 VYSNVQ
+369 VYSNAQ

-407 EQMDISGYNWHS
+407 EEMDISGYNWQS
-419 ANDDIVHHSRIM
+419 ANDDIVHYGRLM
-431 SQYGVQQEKTNWA
+431 NQYGVQQEKTNWA

-459 GDNLYALR
+459 GNNLYALR
-467 NTNIY
+467 NIDIN

-536 AKRRILRNIYV
+536 AKRRILRNIDV
-547 DQVDNLDLLSVVKA
+547 DQVDNLDLLSVTKA
-561 ASDGKKINARLRD
+561 AHDGKKINARLRD

-587 KSVEETI
+587 KSVEETV

-631 DMYTLEKYKKESGI
+631 DMYTIEKYKKESGI

-655 RYKQDIGSAVFK
+655 RDKQDIGSAVFD
-667 KIQDTLDD
+667 KIQKTLDD

-686 LGNSKDIHYD
+686 LGNGKDIHFD
-696 YGKKGNAAAPVL
+696 FGKKGNAAAPVL

-720 SWNSGDLNGLMQGI
+720 SWNSGDLNGIMQGI

-747 SQTTWL
+747 SQTTFL

-766 STANDLSVAG
+766 TTGNDLSVAG
-776 STLYKMV
+776 AYLYKMGH
-783 SRLSGGLNMLDPGA
+783 RLSGGLNMLDPGA

-1082 TAFDHTTD
+1082 TAFDHPTD

-1096 SDQQYSQQA
+1096 GDQQYAPQA

-1160 GMYIQQRVRRGRSKG
+1160 GMYIQQRVRRGRPKG

-1294 AYCISKNTMVE
+1294 AY
-1305 VGNLDYLA
+1305 
-1313 ADEVIENKSVITDH
+1313 
-1327 TGQNTIV
+1327 
-1334 NKIVCRKIELKEKV
+1334 
-1348 YSIKVNSLFAFNY
+1348 
-1361 EFSENHPLLITEST
+1361 
-1375 NNTTKEL
+1375 
-1382 SDYSLSYYNKANII
+1382 
-1396 LNALKRGINSKKILA
+1396 
-1411 DIVNISIN
+1411 
-1419 DVCQLW
+1419 
-1425 KRMAQDDL
+1425 
-1433 IFDYKLDKYNIYLKN
+1433 
-1448 YKLYDINLL
+1448 
-1457 KNRLS
+1457 
-1462 WKKAKDVKVGNYVA
+1462 
-1476 YPIPES
+1476 
-1482 KDEEIVIDLGLLIPE
+1482 
-1497 YISTEKY
+1497 
-1504 IYTSKVRNKQFIEIY
+1504 
-1519 EYLENNGVPTFKR
+1519 
-1532 GERKLLLEKMGW
+1532 
-1544 NDKVYENVQAKF
+1544 
-1556 RNKKILKRIPRKFV
+1556 
-1570 LTKQI
+1570 
-1575 CYAFGL
+1575 
-1581 YLAEG
+1581 
-1586 WNNGCW
+1586 
-1592 VGMAHN
+1592 
-1598 VNERDY
+1598 
-1604 AYNAFLGFKQIDPYI
+1604 
-1619 SFSFKRTDKTNGAY
+1619 
-1633 SGFGSSVIA
+1633 
-1642 ELLNK
+1642 
-1647 LFNKGAYNKKMP
+1647 
-1659 EFFWNAKEECV
+1659 
-1670 LGLLEGYICG
+1670 
-1680 DGCNLITK
+1680 
-1688 SGYGSEIEKIS
+1688 
-1699 VSSCNKKLLYQVR
+1699 
-1712 KLLLRFNIVG
+1712 
-1722 SINIHNKEPKKN
+1722 
-1734 KINKYIVTSGIAY
+1734 
-1747 TLSIR
+1747 
-1752 GKKASILSELLFGKS
+1752 
-1767 LLPINNKA
+1767 
-1775 KESSHYY
+1775 
-1782 INNGYLYLRIEDIKE
+1782 
-1797 IDTVKEVY
+1797 
-1805 GYQVNQNNSF
+1805 
-1815 CVVGF
+1815 
-1820 ATHNT
+1820 T

-2067 DQLYGSGFAS
+2067 DQLYGSGFSS
-2077 WEDIVDTMLVP
+2077 WEDIIDTMLVP

-2176 TTSTDDPMYATY
+2176 ATSTDDPMYATY

-2207 ISDESSIG
+2207 VSDESSIG
-2215 RFAEHLFGSVDNKGI
+2215 RFAEHLFGSIDNKGI

-2270 GIDHVYTPD
+2270 GLDHVYTPD

-2370 MTTLVAGEWT
+2370 MTTLAAGEWT

-2553 QQDSI
+2553 QQDGI

-2565 TSVLGYKID
+2565 TFVLGYKID

>member
-37 VFSRTKRGARVLSKL
+37 AFSRTKRGARVLSKL

-94 SSTVTADEQT
+94 SSVVTADKQT
-104 DILRD
+104 DIIRD
-109 TFNRTLNLQA
+109 TTNRILNLQA
-119 DAEKHLQGLYHS
+119 DAEKYSQNLYHA
-131 QVIDSIATDFKDAGV
+131 QVVDSIATDFKEAGV

-151 DNMVDAINN
+151 DNMVDAINS

-169 TVGFSERLKNTLRD
+169 SLGFSERLKNTLRD
-183 VVMDGDSEHAI
+183 VVTDGESEHAA
-194 FDDTD
+194 FNDTD
-199 VALQAIQNLT
+199 VALRAIQNLT
-209 RKQSFEDWQSV
+209 RKESLEDWQSV

-225 KITENFIDNQIRD
+225 KIVENFIENQIRD
-238 IGELLEKHQAKKT
+238 AGELLAKHQAKKT
-251 GEIHDFALADF
+251 GEVHDFALADYLKE
-262 VKQKQADAAIDNG
+262 KQVNASIDDG
-275 ALDVPIIS
+275 ALDVPIVS
-283 RNGKRDIIDVDNA
+283 HNGKRDIIDIDNA
-296 LDKIRSDSRTAFLA
+296 LDKIRSNDRTAFLA
-310 DLFENAKYNDSTKYV
+310 DLLENAKYNDSTKYI
-325 DGEVSNT
+325 DGEILNT

-344 IVGDTLFG
+344 IVGDTLVG

-369 VYSNVQ
+369 VYSNAQ

-407 EQMDISGYNWHS
+407 EEMDISGYNWQS
-419 ANDDIVHHSRIM
+419 ANDDIVHYGRLM
-431 SQYGVQQEKTNWA
+431 NQYGVQQEKTNWA

-459 GDNLYALR
+459 GNNLYALR
-467 NTNIY
+467 NINID
-472 QLSESEL
+472 QLNESEL

-506 IVLDLAAS
+506 VVLDLAAS

-536 AKRRILRNIYV
+536 AKRRILRDIDV
-547 DQVDNLDLLSVVKA
+547 DQVDNLDLLSVTKA
-561 ASDGKKINARLRD
+561 ARDGKKINARLRD

-587 KSVEETI
+587 KSVEETV

-631 DMYTLEKYKKESGI
+631 DMYTMEKYKKESGI

-655 RYKQDIGSAVFK
+655 RDKQDIGSAVFD
-667 KIQDTLDD
+667 KIQRTLDD

-686 LGNSKDIHYD
+686 LGNGKDIHFD
-696 YGKKGNAAAPVL
+696 FGKKGNAAAPVL

-720 SWNSGDLNGLMQGI
+720 SWNSGDLDGIMQGI

-747 SQTTWL
+747 SQTTFL

-766 STANDLSVAG
+766 TTGNDLSIAG
-776 STLYKMV
+776 AYLYKMGH
-783 SRLSGGLNMLDPGA
+783 RLSGGLNMLDPGA

-1082 TAFDHTTD
+1082 TAFDHSTD

-1096 SDQQYSQQA
+1096 GDQQYSQQA

-1117 INPDGTVNP
+1117 INSDGTVNP

-1135 SGTGS
+1135 NGTGS

-1160 GMYIQQRVRRGRSKG
+1160 GMYIQQRVRRGRPKG

-1236 DSFTRQFWDAGVGGL
+1236 DSFTRQFWDAGIGGL
-1251 GGETAEIGRRFLP
+1251 GGETAEISRRFLP

-1294 AYCISKNTMVE
+1294 AY
-1305 VGNLDYLA
+1305 
-1313 ADEVIENKSVITDH
+1313 
-1327 TGQNTIV
+1327 
-1334 NKIVCRKIELKEKV
+1334 
-1348 YSIKVNSLFAFNY
+1348 
-1361 EFSENHPLLITEST
+1361 
-1375 NNTTKEL
+1375 
-1382 SDYSLSYYNKANII
+1382 
-1396 LNALKRGINSKKILA
+1396 
-1411 DIVNISIN
+1411 
-1419 DVCQLW
+1419 
-1425 KRMAQDDL
+1425 
-1433 IFDYKLDKYNIYLKN
+1433 
-1448 YKLYDINLL
+1448 
-1457 KNRLS
+1457 
-1462 WKKAKDVKVGNYVA
+1462 
-1476 YPIPES
+1476 
-1482 KDEEIVIDLGLLIPE
+1482 
-1497 YISTEKY
+1497 
-1504 IYTSKVRNKQFIEIY
+1504 
-1519 EYLENNGVPTFKR
+1519 
-1532 GERKLLLEKMGW
+1532 
-1544 NDKVYENVQAKF
+1544 
-1556 RNKKILKRIPRKFV
+1556 
-1570 LTKQI
+1570 
-1575 CYAFGL
+1575 
-1581 YLAEG
+1581 
-1586 WNNGCW
+1586 
-1592 VGMAHN
+1592 
-1598 VNERDY
+1598 
-1604 AYNAFLGFKQIDPYI
+1604 
-1619 SFSFKRTDKTNGAY
+1619 
-1633 SGFGSSVIA
+1633 
-1642 ELLNK
+1642 
-1647 LFNKGAYNKKMP
+1647 
-1659 EFFWNAKEECV
+1659 
-1670 LGLLEGYICG
+1670 
-1680 DGCNLITK
+1680 
-1688 SGYGSEIEKIS
+1688 
-1699 VSSCNKKLLYQVR
+1699 
-1712 KLLLRFNIVG
+1712 
-1722 SINIHNKEPKKN
+1722 
-1734 KINKYIVTSGIAY
+1734 
-1747 TLSIR
+1747 
-1752 GKKASILSELLFGKS
+1752 
-1767 LLPINNKA
+1767 
-1775 KESSHYY
+1775 
-1782 INNGYLYLRIEDIKE
+1782 
-1797 IDTVKEVY
+1797 
-1805 GYQVNQNNSF
+1805 
-1815 CVVGF
+1815 
-1820 ATHNT
+1820 T

-2115 RALDNV
+2115 RTLENA

-2176 TTSTDDPMYATY
+2176 ATSTDDPMYATY

-2207 ISDESSIG
+2207 VSDESSIG

-2230 ESLVDF
+2230 ESLVNF

-2270 GIDHVYTPD
+2270 GLDHVYTPD

-2288 EYFDRLRYIKYMGL
+2288 DYFDRLRYIKYMGL

-2370 MTTLVAGEWT
+2370 MTTLAAGEWT

-2553 QQDSI
+2553 QQDGI